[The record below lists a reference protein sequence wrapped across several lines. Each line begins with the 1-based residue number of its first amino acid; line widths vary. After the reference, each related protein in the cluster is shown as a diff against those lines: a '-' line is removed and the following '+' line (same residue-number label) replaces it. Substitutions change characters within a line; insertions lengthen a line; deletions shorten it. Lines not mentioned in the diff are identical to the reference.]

1 MIQVIALLN
10 PFSAEKTQ
18 FETEKK
24 SIKEILEKNDPY
36 KAVNTGWRVMI
47 DDVIITDFNVVPEDG
62 QTVYV
67 KLVPEGGGTPQ
78 EQGGAMKGGGWAAI
92 ALGVAS
98 IFIPVVGPFLGAA
111 LIGSGVGMVL
121 GGTVLM
127 NLDIPSLND
136 RESPEQSPSIRG
148 SRNQMRQLG
157 VIPFLFGTRRIYA
170 DLAAT
175 SYTWVD
181 RNGNQYLYQLFC
193 AGQKDIEIDTSTIKI
208 ADTLLADYSGGSID
222 SILAGADPIIRM
234 QIASGAG
241 TPPLVTK
248 CVHEEQRNSQLKNKT
263 EEGLDGSVIW
273 TTPDKTEGINVDI
286 FFYNGLGKYNDD
298 GDVVSASVRVGAWYK
313 KATEPDSAYQVLGYF
328 SGSSDTISGAEL
340 KTKRY
345 AIDKTGLEAG
355 QYTVKVSRIS
365 TDSDDNKII
374 DAVYLGS
381 IRAIKNTAPV
391 SPETCK
397 KLTLIGLKI
406 KASEKLSNVIDQ
418 LNFVAT
424 AKMPVYSGSGT
435 GQSAWNTIVK
445 TENPA
450 SCALAAMQ
458 SDFAQQKLTEKEID
472 WPKLESW
479 YTWCEEHKYTCNEYV
494 AESTSISQLLAE
506 IASTS
511 RAEIFRLNGKLTM
524 VQDIERTAAVQL
536 FTPRNS
542 FGYTETI
549 MFADIPDAMAIG
561 FVDKEAGYAENEL
574 SIYNTKSGNKENE
587 PNTSQD
593 VSLWGVTDSEQAR
606 RLGMYKFA
614 VTKNRPIVHKFSC
627 DFEYLLCSKGDWIK
641 YAGDIALAGLKQGR
655 IAEVIYDNGNVTGF
669 VSDEVLS
676 MEAGKSYAVRI
687 RKNNAEIVLYKLK
700 NSPGNNLEVFFEFP
714 LSGSGLNEGDLFAFG
729 LVNTETIDLIITD
742 IQPGENLSADI
753 TAVDYSPAIFDVDK
767 PGFILPDFENKITP
781 VPGAVDSGEIS
792 GWNTWYTYNDQKNM
806 PSRPT
811 GDGTANGWHRI
822 QTAQSMWQSSKT
834 AAKITEGTWSVPIA
848 TAENVAENLKP
859 DSHYGP
865 PTTPV
870 ISEASFSQSGFK
882 AVCITGEGTQNNV
895 ITGFTWE
902 LSKTDSQIWVPYEN
916 KSVQY
921 TYQFNRKTD
930 KYPEAADL
938 ASWRLRVKCL
948 NAYGLESDYSDAVQI
963 STANYGTWK
972 IPDPVTS
979 LEFFQ
984 DRLIASVSPLPDSVY
999 GIPKRE
1005 LYEGDR
1011 LIATDNLS
1019 YYFDRQIDGYP
1030 EQSQLESKVFTLKT
1044 TTEADSRTDI
1054 ITTKKFTNY
1063 KTWIIPAFNVEAIA
1077 RESFVEIT
1085 WQTPIDI
1092 AGKILF
1098 DVELN
1103 SKKLRSSVSGNSA
1116 FYYFDRKTDGYPEA
1130 AELDLWNATVTAK
1143 NEAGSKAITVP
1154 VNTATYGT
1162 WKITPPIVKAKAAQ
1176 EGISIDV
1183 TPQGQFYGTPF
1194 YEFFVDGKSLGEK
1207 SPALTAFYAFAAG
1220 EYLSASQVQGLS
1232 ITVTVTTEADSVTT
1246 VPVFADITGYKGY
1259 TPAIPDLIATSQGR
1273 SITLRWNE
1281 QDIYGYI
1288 GSVIQ
1293 VAKAYKEVDGKY
1305 IPITD
1310 PDELVWNEPALGL
1323 NPYESL
1329 DNYKTGESGGS
1340 LSVQGTTVTFTV
1352 PLYGQD
1358 QDGAISTLYAYRC
1371 AGKSVAEQSDWTEP
1385 FFVECRPVSAYDIVK
1400 AWTLGDNGE
1409 KIKIDG
1415 ALGVYQIFVEELSA
1429 ISANLGLITDGGT
1442 VGSQYNYWAVSDLV
1456 TKDGIKL
1463 HKGAFR
1469 VGGEKKYIE
1478 VRPILKDGVPTG
1490 DYDIEFVVGNFSVS
1504 ATGTK
1509 LQGDSFEVYDSSG
1522 DLMFLIN
1529 DDGSQIRVTEG
1540 EFFST
1545 EPFAS
1550 TIPDMYRFQTGD
1562 ANLNGVHYFSTLK
1575 INQTASYVLYKIRD
1589 DSTVEELL
1597 QISDSSGNSFKA
1609 PVNSLS
1615 TYGGYLLAASDM
1627 GADSDSFDVIKI
1639 NPETKTTQTL
1649 KYPVPAGFTKTDYT
1663 IFLAEN
1669 ILVGIQTYT
1678 YGTDQSGTRFCWQN
1692 NAGLSGVA
1700 ELPIKLDSP
1709 IGLNIPYL
1717 ISNNYIYYVVYTPLA
1732 VAIYRINMTD
1742 GSVQVM
1748 GFLGSFNTDAP
1759 ILFKNIQGKLY
1770 IAGTVTLFK
1779 DESTALPPVSAIIE
1793 LDPEDI
1799 TWGANL
1805 NDPPLY
1811 GSPHVYTADD
1821 NIYFMAVDYT
1831 DLDIFMAFYQSSV
1844 SQKLTDYQAEILLA
1858 KLVPGIP
1865 EQKYNYVLA
1874 GTISTKRITSTTEFY
1889 AGMEGGISADKIDN
1903 NNLLRLMYMTM
1914 PTGESAY
1921 YTGEMLSFYQ
1931 EDFVKDLT
1939 QEIHKSGMGF
1949 TGVYTSKQTGIR
1961 RYYLD
1966 DGRYIDFNPD
1976 GTLVANKGEPGATGP
1991 QGPKGDKGDT
2001 GPTGPQ
2007 GPKGDKGD
2015 TGPQGPKG
2023 EQGEMGPQGPKGDP
2037 GDSSIVSGIFRVKAK
2052 GTADSGSFFV
2062 VNPESTTDSTTGTPA
2077 KSTKFSGQIV
2087 GYKNIPIAPQYY
2099 ELNLKS
2105 LSKDKW
2111 YPVFFS
2117 SRDMELALELHS
2129 PIVGDSSD
2137 YNQNTISI
2145 RWIEQGWSDT
2155 PRRLTVYNYGLYD
2168 NTEITIMML
2177 VAGVHSGG
2185 KAIYLRGGMLY
2196 RMRSNEVPNLKT
2208 SDYIYSDEVYPV
2220 VSDYTTGA
2228 NTRIVWRA
2236 DEMMA
2241 SNAWNQLQNLK
2252 VTGTLTVTRNA
2263 NIKGDIRITGNH
2275 PKGTLPVGTVY
2286 VQYPEQSE
2294 PASIFGG
2301 TWSNISSQYAGRFFR
2316 AEGGNAVAFGS
2327 GQAEGLPFPYHD
2339 HSITFSGRYGMNGT
2353 SITSP
2358 YWGSGDRVRGS
2369 GTLTTPGW
2377 GDFGNGAT
2385 NIYGKSTHVTPENMT
2400 IRIWKRIN

>member
-24 SIKEILEKNDPY
+24 SIKEILEKIDPY
-36 KAVNTGWRVMI
+36 KAVNTGWRVMV
-47 DDVIITDFNVVPEDG
+47 DDVIITDFDLIPEDG
-62 QTVYV
+62 QTVYI

-78 EQGGAMKGGGWAAI
+78 QQGGAMKGGGWAAI

-157 VIPFLFGTRRIYA
+157 VIPYLFGTRRIYA

-181 RNGNQYLYQLFC
+181 RNGDQYLYQLFC

-222 SILAGADPIIRM
+222 NILAGADPIIRM

-298 GDVVSASVRVGAWYK
+298 GDVVSTSVRVGAWFK
-313 KATEPDSAYQVLGYF
+313 KATEPDSAYRVLGYF
-328 SGSSDTISGAEL
+328 SGYSDTISGSEL

-345 AIDKTGLEAG
+345 VIDKTGLEAG

-365 TDSDDNKII
+365 DDTEDNNTV

-424 AKMPVYSGSGT
+424 AKMPVYSGNGT
-435 GQSAWNTIVK
+435 GQSAWAAVAK

-479 YTWCEEHKYTCNEYV
+479 YTWCEEHNYTCNEYV

-593 VSLWGVTDSEQAR
+593 VSLWGVTGSEQAR

-655 IAEVIYDNGNVTGF
+655 IAEIIYDNGNVTGF
-669 VSDEVLS
+669 VADEVLP

-700 NSPGNNLEVFFEFP
+700 TAPGNNLEVFFDFP

-729 LVNTETIDLIITD
+729 VVNTETIDLIITD

-753 TAVDYSPAIFDVDK
+753 TAVEYSPAIFDVDK
-767 PGFILPDFENKITP
+767 PDFVLPDFENKITP

-806 PSRPT
+806 PDRPT
-811 GDGTANGWHRI
+811 GEGTANGWHRI

-834 AAKITEGTWSVPIA
+834 AAKITDGTWSVPIA

-870 ISEASFSQSGFK
+870 ISEASFTQSGFK

-895 ITGFTWE
+895 ITGFAWE
-902 LSKTDSQIWVPYEN
+902 LSKNNGENWTVYKN
-916 KSVQY
+916 KSF
-921 TYQFNRKTD
+921 QFIYEFVRTTD
-930 KYPEAADL
+930 GYPEADAL
-938 ASWRLRVKCL
+938 SAWKIRVKCI
-948 NAYGLESDYSDAVQI
+948 NAYGLESEYSDAVQI
-963 STANYGTWK
+963 STVNYGTWK

-984 DRLIASVSPLPDSVY
+984 DRLLATVSPLPDSVY
-999 GIPKRE
+999 GVPKRE

-1019 YYFDRQIDGYP
+1019 YYFDRTIDGYP
-1030 EQSQLESKVFTLKT
+1030 EQSELEAKVFTLKT

-1063 KTWIIPAFNVEAIA
+1063 KTWIIPAFNLESIA

-1085 WQTPIDI
+1085 WQTPVDI
-1092 AGKILF
+1092 AGEILF

-1103 SKKLRSSVSGNSA
+1103 GKKLRSSVSGNSA

-1154 VNTATYGT
+1154 VNSDTYGT
-1162 WKITPPIVKAKAAQ
+1162 WKITLPIVTAKATQ
-1176 EGISIDV
+1176 DGISIDV

-1207 SPALTAFYAFAAG
+1207 SPALTAFYAFGAG
-1220 EYLSASQVQGLS
+1220 EYLSADQVQALS
-1232 ITVTVTTEADSVTT
+1232 ITVIVTTEADSVTT
-1246 VPVFADITGYKGY
+1246 VPVFADVTGYKGY
-1259 TPAIPDLIATSQGR
+1259 TPAVPELIATSQGR

-1293 VAKAYKEVDGKY
+1293 VAKAYKKVDGEY
-1305 IPITD
+1305 TPITD
-1310 PDELVWNEPALGL
+1310 PNELVWYEPALGL

-1329 DNYKTGESGGS
+1329 DNYKTGEPGGS
-1340 LSVQGTTVTFTV
+1340 LTVQGTTVTFTV

-1371 AGKSVAEQSDWTEP
+1371 AGKSVAEQSAWTAP
-1385 FFVECRPVSAYDIVK
+1385 FFVECRPISAYDIVK
-1400 AWTLGDNGE
+1400 AWNLGDNGE

-1463 HKGAFR
+1463 YKGAFR

-1545 EPFAS
+1545 QPFAS
-1550 TIPDMYRFQTGD
+1550 TIPDMYIFQAGD
-1562 ANLNGVHYFSTLK
+1562 AKLNGVHYFSTLK
-1575 INQTASYVLYKIRD
+1575 VDQTFSYVLYKIRD

-1597 QISDSSGNSFKA
+1597 QISGSTGDDPKLQINA
-1609 PVNSLS
+1609 LS
-1615 TYGGYLLAASDM
+1615 TYGGYLLAVFDG

-1639 NPETKTTQTL
+1639 NPETKETETL
-1649 KYPVPAGFTKTDYT
+1649 KYPVPNGFIKPGKEDYRVNYS
-1663 IFLAEN
+1663 IFLYLNTIIAIKNDNSTPEQPIN
-1669 ILVGIQTYT
+1669 SI
-1678 YGTDQSGTRFCWQN
+1678 CWQN
-1692 NAGLSGVA
+1692 NAGTSGVFQI
-1700 ELPIKLDSP
+1700 PFDIPNIKTVFF
-1709 IGLNIPYL
+1709 PYL
-1717 ISNNYIYYVVYTPLA
+1717 VSDNYIYYAVINTLA

-1742 GSVQVM
+1742 GSVQGM
-1748 GFLGSFNTDAP
+1748 GFLGSFNTDAS

-1779 DESTALPPVSAIIE
+1779 DESTPLPPVSAIIE

-1811 GSPHVYTADD
+1811 GSPQVYTADD
-1821 NIYFMAVDYT
+1821 NIYFMAIDYT
-1831 DLDIFMAFYQSSV
+1831 DLDIFMAFYPV
-1844 SQKLTDYQAEILLA
+1844 SQDPTDFQAEILLA

-1889 AGMEGGISADKIDN
+1889 AVMSGGISADKIGN
-1903 NNLLRLMYMTM
+1903 NNLIRLMYMNM
-1914 PTGESAY
+1914 PTESSS

-1931 EDFVKDLT
+1931 ENFVKDLT

-1976 GTLVANKGEPGATGP
+1976 GTLVANKGDPGATGP

-2015 TGPQGPKG
+2015 TGPKG
-2023 EQGEMGPQGPKGDP
+2023 ATGATGPQGPKGDT
-2037 GDSSIVSGIFRVKAK
+2037 GDTGPQGPQGIQGPK
-2052 GTADSGSFFV
+2052 GA
-2062 VNPESTTDSTTGTPA
+2062 
-2077 KSTKFSGQIV
+2077 
-2087 GYKNIPIAPQYY
+2087 
-2099 ELNLKS
+2099 
-2105 LSKDKW
+2105 
-2111 YPVFFS
+2111 
-2117 SRDMELALELHS
+2117 
-2129 PIVGDSSD
+2129 
-2137 YNQNTISI
+2137 
-2145 RWIEQGWSDT
+2145 
-2155 PRRLTVYNYGLYD
+2155 
-2168 NTEITIMML
+2168 
-2177 VAGVHSGG
+2177 
-2185 KAIYLRGGMLY
+2185 
-2196 RMRSNEVPNLKT
+2196 
-2208 SDYIYSDEVYPV
+2208 
-2220 VSDYTTGA
+2220 TGA
-2228 NTRIVWRA
+2228 
-2236 DEMMA
+2236 
-2241 SNAWNQLQNLK
+2241 
-2252 VTGTLTVTRNA
+2252 TGPQGPQGPAGITVM
-2263 NIKGDIRITGNH
+2263 
-2275 PKGTLPVGTVY
+2275 PVGSVY
-2286 VQYPEQSE
+2286 IQFKGQPNPS
-2294 PASIFGG
+2294 SLWGG
-2301 TWSNISSQYAGRFFR
+2301 TWSNISSSFAGRFFR

-2327 GQAEGLPFPYHD
+2327 DQAEGLPNIFGWFYAYCD
-2339 HSITFSGRYGMNGT
+2339 NSVGSRSDNVLFTYQDAVKGYTTGTNG
-2353 SITSP
+2353 SYQRRLNFNANKVNS
-2358 YWGSGDRVRGS
+2358 
-2369 GTLTTPGW
+2369 
-2377 GDFGNGAT
+2377 
-2385 NIYGKSTHVTPENMT
+2385 IYGSSTHVTPINST
-2400 IRIWKRIN
+2400 VRIWKRTS

>member
-18 FETEKK
+18 FETDKK
-24 SIKEILEKNDPY
+24 SIKEILEKIDPY
-36 KAVNTGWRVMI
+36 KAVNTGWRVMV
-47 DDVIITDFNVVPEDG
+47 DDVIITDFDSTPEDG
-62 QTVYV
+62 QTVYI

-78 EQGGAMKGGGWAAI
+78 QQGGAMNFAGYAMALVGGILTLTGVGAG
-92 ALGVAS
+92 LG
-98 IFIPVVGPFLGAA
+98 LA
-111 LIGSGVGMVL
+111 LIGTGIGMVA

-127 NLDIPSLND
+127 NVNIPSLND

-181 RNGNQYLYQLFC
+181 RNGDQYLYQLFC

-222 SILAGADPIIRM
+222 NILAGADPIIRM

-328 SGSSDTISGAEL
+328 SGYSDTISGSEL

-365 TDSDDNKII
+365 DDTEDNNTV

-424 AKMPVYSGSGT
+424 AKMPVYSGNGT
-435 GQSAWNTIVK
+435 GQSAWAAVAK

-479 YTWCEEHKYTCNEYV
+479 YTWCEEHNYTCNEYV
-494 AESTSISQLLAE
+494 AEPTSISQLLAE

-542 FGYTETI
+542 FGYTETV

-669 VSDEVLS
+669 VSDEILP

-700 NSPGNNLEVFFEFP
+700 TSPGNNLEVFFEFS
-714 LSGSGLNEGDLFAFG
+714 LSESGLNEGDLFAFG
-729 LVNTETIDLIITD
+729 VVNTETIDLIITD

-753 TAVDYSPAIFDVDK
+753 TAVEYSPAIFDVDK

-806 PSRPT
+806 PDRPT

-822 QTAQSMWQSSKT
+822 QTAQSMWLSSKT

-902 LSKTDSQIWVPYEN
+902 LSKNNGENWTVYKN
-916 KSVQY
+916 KSF
-921 TYQFNRKTD
+921 QFIYDFVRTTD
-930 KYPEAADL
+930 GYPEAEAL
-938 ASWRLRVKCL
+938 AFWIIRVKCI
-948 NAYGLESDYSDAVQI
+948 NAYGLESEYSDAVQI
-963 STANYGTWK
+963 STVNYGTWK
-972 IPDPVTS
+972 IPDPVIS

-984 DRLIASVSPLPDSVY
+984 DRLLATVSPLPDSVY
-999 GIPKRE
+999 GVPKRK

-1019 YYFDRQIDGYP
+1019 YYFDRTIDGYP
-1030 EQSQLESKVFTLKT
+1030 EQSELEAKVFTLKT
-1044 TTEADSRTDI
+1044 TTEADSRTDVI
-1054 ITTKKFTNY
+1054 ITKKFTNY
-1063 KTWIIPAFNVEAIA
+1063 KTWIIPAFNVEARA
-1077 RESFVEIT
+1077 RESFIEIT

-1092 AGKILF
+1092 AGEILF

-1103 SKKLRSSVSGNSA
+1103 AKKLRSSVSGNSA

-1143 NEAGSKAITVP
+1143 NEAGSKSITVP
-1154 VNTATYGT
+1154 VNTDTYGT
-1162 WKITPPIVKAKAAQ
+1162 WEITPPIVKAKATQ
-1176 EGISIDV
+1176 DGISIDV

-1194 YEFFVDGKSLGEK
+1194 YEFLVDGKTLGEK
-1207 SPALTAFYAFAAG
+1207 SPSLTAFYTFGA
-1220 EYLSASQVQGLS
+1220 EYLSASQVQALS

-1246 VPVFADITGYKGY
+1246 VPVFADVTGYKGY
-1259 TPAIPDLIATSQGR
+1259 TPAIPELIATSQGR

-1293 VAKAYKEVDGKY
+1293 VAKAYKKVDGEY
-1305 IPITD
+1305 TPITD
-1310 PDELVWNEPALGL
+1310 PDELVWYEPALGL

-1329 DNYKTGESGGS
+1329 DNYKTGEPGGHLTVKGS
-1340 LSVQGTTVTFTV
+1340 TVTFTV

-1371 AGKSVAEQSDWTEP
+1371 AGKSVAEQSAWTEP
-1385 FFVECRPVSAYDIVK
+1385 FFVESRPISAYDIVK

-1463 HKGAFR
+1463 YKGAFR

-1545 EPFAS
+1545 QPFAS
-1550 TIPDMYRFQTGD
+1550 TIPDMYIYQSGD
-1562 ANLNGVHYFSTLK
+1562 AFLKGVHYFSTIK
-1575 INQTASYVLYKIRD
+1575 IGQTLSYVLYKIRD

-1597 QISDSSGNSFKA
+1597 QISESSGDGIQIA
-1609 PVNSLS
+1609 VNSLS
-1615 TYGGYLLAASDM
+1615 TYGGHLLAVFDV
-1627 GADSDSFDVIKI
+1627 GADADTFDVIKI
-1639 NPETKTTQTL
+1639 NPETKETEIL
-1649 KYPVPAGFTKTDYT
+1649 KYPVPAGFQKTESGC
-1663 IFLAEN
+1663 FLYEN
-1669 ILVGIQTYT
+1669 ILIAYQEYT
-1678 YGTDQSGTRFCWQN
+1678 YNTDQKGVRICWQN
-1692 NAGLSGVA
+1692 NNGLSGMA
-1700 ELPIKLDSP
+1700 E
-1709 IGLNIPYL
+1709 IPEEMNSGKAL
-1717 ISNNYIYYVVYTPLA
+1717 SIPFFVDDDFIYFFKFGVFAVVVY
-1732 VAIYRINMTD
+1732 RIKMSD
-1742 GSVQVM
+1742 SSIEVM
-1748 GFLGSFNTDAP
+1748 GFYGVFNTDYN
-1759 ILFKNIQGKLY
+1759 LLVKKIQGKLY

-1779 DESTALPPVSAIIE
+1779 DESTPLPPVSAIIE
-1793 LDPEDI
+1793 LDPTDI
-1799 TWGANL
+1799 TWGTI
-1805 NDPPLY
+1805 NDPQLY
-1811 GSPHVYTADD
+1811 GSPHVYTASD
-1821 NIYFMAVDYT
+1821 NINFMAIDYT
-1831 DLDIFMAFYQSSV
+1831 DLDVFMAFYQSSV
-1844 SQKLTDYQAEILLA
+1844 SQEPTDYQAEILLA

-1865 EQKYNYVLA
+1865 EQKYNFVLA

-1889 AGMEGGISADKIDN
+1889 AGMGGCFSADKIDN

-1931 EDFVKDLT
+1931 EDLVKDLT

-2001 GPTGPQ
+2001 GATGPQ

-2023 EQGEMGPQGPKGDP
+2023 DKGDTGATGPQGP
-2037 GDSSIVSGIFRVKAK
+2037 
-2052 GTADSGSFFV
+2052 
-2062 VNPESTTDSTTGTPA
+2062 
-2077 KSTKFSGQIV
+2077 
-2087 GYKNIPIAPQYY
+2087 
-2099 ELNLKS
+2099 
-2105 LSKDKW
+2105 
-2111 YPVFFS
+2111 
-2117 SRDMELALELHS
+2117 
-2129 PIVGDSSD
+2129 
-2137 YNQNTISI
+2137 
-2145 RWIEQGWSDT
+2145 QGAT
-2155 PRRLTVYNYGLYD
+2155 
-2168 NTEITIMML
+2168 
-2177 VAGVHSGG
+2177 
-2185 KAIYLRGGMLY
+2185 
-2196 RMRSNEVPNLKT
+2196 
-2208 SDYIYSDEVYPV
+2208 
-2220 VSDYTTGA
+2220 
-2228 NTRIVWRA
+2228 
-2236 DEMMA
+2236 
-2241 SNAWNQLQNLK
+2241 
-2252 VTGTLTVTRNA
+2252 
-2263 NIKGDIRITGNH
+2263 
-2275 PKGTLPVGTVY
+2275 TLPVGSIY
-2286 VQYPEQSE
+2286 IQLKGQSA
-2294 PASIFGG
+2294 PSDLFGG
-2301 TWSNISSQYAGRFFR
+2301 TWENISSSYAGRFFR
-2316 AEGGNAVAFGS
+2316 AEGGNAAAFGS
-2327 GQAEGLPFPYHD
+2327 DQGQSVYPHTHTISHTHTRGTME
-2339 HSITFSGRYGMNGT
+2339 ITGWFKAYCDNGIGSNQDNTVFASSGANKGYT
-2353 SITSP
+2353 
-2358 YWGSGDRVRGS
+2358 S
-2369 GTLTTPGW
+2369 GTAGTYQRTLTLNASKGW
-2377 GDFGNGAT
+2377 TGSTSSPSTTTSGS
-2385 NIYGKSTHVTPENMT
+2385 YGTTETRPINST
-2400 IRIWKRIN
+2400 IRIWKRTA

>member
-10 PFSAEKTQ
+10 PFSAAKTQ
-18 FETEKK
+18 FETDKK

-36 KAVNTGWRVMI
+36 KAVNTGWRVMV
-47 DDVIITDFNVVPEDG
+47 DDVIITDFDSTPEDG
-62 QTVYV
+62 QTVYI

-78 EQGGAMKGGGWAAI
+78 QQGGAMKGGGWAAI

-157 VIPFLFGTRRIYA
+157 VIPYLFGTRRIYA

-181 RNGNQYLYQLFC
+181 RNGDQYLYQLFC

-222 SILAGADPIIRM
+222 NILAGADPIIRM

-328 SGSSDTISGAEL
+328 SGYSDTISGSEL

-365 TDSDDNKII
+365 DDTEDNNTV

-424 AKMPVYSGSGT
+424 AKMPVYSRRGT
-435 GQSAWNTIVK
+435 GQNAWNTIAK

-479 YTWCEEHKYTCNEYV
+479 YTWCEEHNYTCNEYV

-574 SIYNTKSGNKENE
+574 SIYNTKSGNKEKE

-669 VSDEVLS
+669 VSDEVLP

-700 NSPGNNLEVFFEFP
+700 TAHGNNLEVFFEFP

-753 TAVDYSPAIFDVDK
+753 TAVEYSPAIFDVDK
-767 PGFILPDFENKITP
+767 PDFVLPDFENKITP
-781 VPGAVDSGEIS
+781 VPGAVDSGGIS

-806 PSRPT
+806 PDRPT

-902 LSKTDSQIWVPYEN
+902 LSKNNGDTWTGYKN
-916 KSVQY
+916 KSF
-921 TYQFNRKTD
+921 QFIYDFVRTTD
-930 KYPEAADL
+930 GYPEADAL
-938 ASWRLRVKCL
+938 SAWKIRVKCI
-948 NAYGLESDYSDAVQI
+948 NAYGLESEYSDAVQI
-963 STANYGTWK
+963 STVNYGTWK
-972 IPDPVTS
+972 IPDPVIS

-984 DRLIASVSPLPDSVY
+984 DRLLATVSPLPDSVY
-999 GIPKRE
+999 GVPKRE

-1019 YYFDRQIDGYP
+1019 YYFDRSIDGYP
-1030 EQSQLESKVFTLKT
+1030 EQTELEAKVFILKT
-1044 TTEADSRTDI
+1044 TTEADSRSDVI
-1054 ITTKKFTNY
+1054 ITKKFTNY
-1063 KTWIIPAFNVEAIA
+1063 KTWIIPAFNVEARA
-1077 RESFVEIT
+1077 RESFIEIT

-1092 AGKILF
+1092 AGEILF
-1098 DVELN
+1098 DVDLN
-1103 SKKLRSSVSGNSA
+1103 AKKLRSSVSGNSA

-1130 AELDLWNATVTAK
+1130 AELDLWNATLTAK
-1143 NEAGSKAITVP
+1143 NEAGSKSITVP
-1154 VNTATYGT
+1154 VNTDTYGT
-1162 WKITPPIVKAKAAQ
+1162 WELTPPIVKAKATQ
-1176 EGISIDV
+1176 DGISIDV

-1194 YEFFVDGKSLGEK
+1194 YEFLVDGKTLGEK
-1207 SPALTAFYAFAAG
+1207 SPSLTAFYTFGA
-1220 EYLSASQVQGLS
+1220 EYLSVSQVQALS

-1246 VPVFADITGYKGY
+1246 VPVFADVTGYKGY
-1259 TPAIPDLIATSQGR
+1259 TPAIPELIATSQGR

-1293 VAKAYKEVDGKY
+1293 VAKAYKKVDGKY
-1305 IPITD
+1305 TPITD
-1310 PDELVWNEPALGL
+1310 PDELVWYEPALGL
-1323 NPYESL
+1323 NPYESI
-1329 DNYKTGESGGS
+1329 DNYKTGEPGGS
-1340 LSVQGTTVTFTV
+1340 LTVQGTTVTFTV

-1371 AGKSVAEQSDWTEP
+1371 AGKSVAEQSAWTEP
-1385 FFVECRPVSAYDIVK
+1385 FFVESRPISAYDIVK
-1400 AWTLGDNGE
+1400 AWNLGDNGE

-1415 ALGVYQIFVEELSA
+1415 ALGVGQIFVEELSA

-1463 HKGAFR
+1463 YKGAFR

-1545 EPFAS
+1545 QPFAS
-1550 TIPDMYRFQTGD
+1550 TIPDIYIYQLGD
-1562 ANLNGVHYFSTLK
+1562 AFLKGVHYFSTLK
-1575 INQTASYVLYKIRD
+1575 LTDSSQINVLYRIQP
-1589 DSTVEELL
+1589 DSTVQEVL
-1597 QISDSSGNSFKA
+1597 QITQNIPDLWYFNKISVYADYILTLFDLGSDSN
-1609 PVNSLS
+1609 V
-1615 TYGGYLLAASDM
+1615 
-1627 GADSDSFDVIKI
+1627 FDIIKI
-1639 NPETKTTQTL
+1639 KPETKETEIL
-1649 KYPVPAGFTKTDYT
+1649 KYPVPAGFQKTEFGS
-1663 IFLAEN
+1663 FLYKN
-1669 ILVGIQTYT
+1669 ILIAFQSYL
-1678 YGTDQSGTRFCWQN
+1678 YETDQNVIRICWQN
-1692 NAGLSGVA
+1692 NAGLSGIA
-1700 ELPIKLDSP
+1700 E
-1709 IGLNIPYL
+1709 IPFIETRKS
-1717 ISNNYIYYVVYTPLA
+1717 ISNPFVVIEDYIYIASYTPLA

-1742 GSVQVM
+1742 GSVQGM

-1779 DESTALPPVSAIIE
+1779 DESTPLPPVSAIIE
-1793 LDPEDI
+1793 LDPTDI
-1799 TWGANL
+1799 TWGAIF
-1805 NDPPLY
+1805 NDLPIY
-1811 GSPHVYTADD
+1811 VSPHVYTASD
-1821 NIYFMAVDYT
+1821 NINFMAIDYT
-1831 DLDIFMAFYQSSV
+1831 DLDVFMAFYESPVGQEI
-1844 SQKLTDYQAEILLA
+1844 TDYRAEILLA

-1889 AGMEGGISADKIDN
+1889 ADMGGFFSADKIDN

-1914 PTGESAY
+1914 PTESAY

-2023 EQGEMGPQGPKGDP
+2023 EKGDTGATGPQGPA
-2037 GDSSIVSGIFRVKAK
+2037 GI
-2052 GTADSGSFFV
+2052 
-2062 VNPESTTDSTTGTPA
+2062 
-2077 KSTKFSGQIV
+2077 
-2087 GYKNIPIAPQYY
+2087 
-2099 ELNLKS
+2099 
-2105 LSKDKW
+2105 
-2111 YPVFFS
+2111 
-2117 SRDMELALELHS
+2117 
-2129 PIVGDSSD
+2129 
-2137 YNQNTISI
+2137 
-2145 RWIEQGWSDT
+2145 
-2155 PRRLTVYNYGLYD
+2155 TV
-2168 NTEITIMML
+2168 M
-2177 VAGVHSGG
+2177 
-2185 KAIYLRGGMLY
+2185 
-2196 RMRSNEVPNLKT
+2196 
-2208 SDYIYSDEVYPV
+2208 
-2220 VSDYTTGA
+2220 
-2228 NTRIVWRA
+2228 
-2236 DEMMA
+2236 
-2241 SNAWNQLQNLK
+2241 
-2252 VTGTLTVTRNA
+2252 
-2263 NIKGDIRITGNH
+2263 
-2275 PKGTLPVGTVY
+2275 PVGSVY
-2286 VQYPEQSE
+2286 VRFKGQ
-2294 PASIFGG
+2294 PAPNTLWGG
-2301 TWSNISSQYAGRFFR
+2301 TWQNISSQYAGEFFR
-2316 AEGGNAVAFGS
+2316 AEGGDAALFGQS
-2327 GQAEGLPFPYHD
+2327 QAESLPNITGKVEGL
-2339 HSITFSGRYGMNGT
+2339 FSGYPGEGAFQRTQDTVNRDTINNNPAYY
-2353 SITSP
+2353 ITTITKFSASRSNP
-2358 YWGSGDRVRGS
+2358 IYDGS
-2369 GTLTTPGW
+2369 
-2377 GDFGNGAT
+2377 
-2385 NIYGKSTHVTPENMT
+2385 HVTPKNST
-2400 IRIWKRIN
+2400 VQIWKRIS

>member
-18 FETEKK
+18 FETDKK
-24 SIKEILEKNDPY
+24 SIKEIIEKIDPY
-36 KAVNTGWRVMI
+36 KAVNTGWRVLI
-47 DDVIITDFNVVPEDG
+47 DDVIITDFDLIPEDG
-62 QTVYV
+62 QTVYI
-67 KLVPEGGGTPQ
+67 KLVPEGGGTPK
-78 EQGGAMKGGGWAAI
+78 EQGGAMKFVGYAMALVGGFLTLTGVGSG
-92 ALGVAS
+92 LG
-98 IFIPVVGPFLGAA
+98 LA
-111 LIGSGVGMVL
+111 LIGTGIGMVA
-121 GGTVLM
+121 GGTILM
-127 NLDIPSLND
+127 NVNIPSLND

-157 VIPFLFGTRRIYA
+157 VIPYLFGTRRIYA

-193 AGQKDIEIDTSTIKI
+193 AGQKDIEIDKNTIKI

-222 SILAGADPIIRM
+222 SILAGTDPLIHM

-263 EEGLDGSVIW
+263 EEGVDGSVIW

-298 GDVVSASVRVGAWYK
+298 GDVVSTSVRVGAWYK

-328 SGSSDTISGAEL
+328 SGSSDTISGSEL

-365 TDSDDNKII
+365 TDSDDNKIV

-435 GQSAWNTIVK
+435 GQSAWTAVAK

-472 WPKLESW
+472 WQKIESW
-479 YTWCEEHKYTCNEYV
+479 YTWCDEHNYTCNEYV
-494 AESTSISQLLAE
+494 AESISISQLLMA

-511 RAEIFRLNGKLTM
+511 RAEVFRLNGKLTM

-641 YAGDIALAGLKQGR
+641 YAGDIALAGIKQGR

-669 VSDEVLS
+669 VSDEVLP

-700 NSPGNNLEVFFEFP
+700 TVPGNNLEVSFEFP

-753 TAVDYSPAIFDVDK
+753 TAVEYSPAIFDVDK
-767 PGFILPDFENKITP
+767 PDFVLPDFENKITP

-806 PSRPT
+806 PARPT

-822 QTAQSMWQSSKT
+822 QTSQSMWQSSKT

-865 PTTPV
+865 PQKPV
-870 ISEASFSQSGFK
+870 IISAIFNQNGFSALCEIGQ
-882 AVCITGEGTQNNV
+882 GTQNNI

-948 NAYGLESDYSDAVQI
+948 NAYGLESDYSDIVQV
-963 STANYGTWK
+963 STAQYKTWK
-972 IPDPVTS
+972 IPDPETS

-984 DRLIASVSPLPDSVY
+984 DRLLATVSPLPDSVY
-999 GIPKRE
+999 GVPKRE
-1005 LYEGDR
+1005 LFEGDR

-1019 YYFDRQIDGYP
+1019 YYFDRTIDGYP
-1030 EQSQLESKVFTLKT
+1030 EQSELEAKVFTLKT

-1054 ITTKKFTNY
+1054 ITTHKFTNY
-1063 KTWIIPAFNVEAIA
+1063 KTWIIPAFNVESIA
-1077 RESFVEIT
+1077 RESFIEIT
-1085 WQTPIDI
+1085 WQTPVDI
-1092 AGKILF
+1092 AGEILF

-1103 SKKLRSSVSGNSA
+1103 AKKLRSSVSGNSA

-1143 NEAGSKAITVP
+1143 NEAGSKSITVP
-1154 VNTATYGT
+1154 VNTDTYGT
-1162 WKITPPIVKAKAAQ
+1162 WEITPPIVKAKAAQ
-1176 EGISIDV
+1176 DGISIDV

-1194 YEFFVDGKSLGEK
+1194 YDFFVDGKSLGEK
-1207 SPALTAFYAFAAG
+1207 SPALTAFYAFGAG
-1220 EYLSASQVQGLS
+1220 EYLSASQVQALS
-1232 ITVTVTTEADSVTT
+1232 ITVTVTTEADNVTT
-1246 VPVFADITGYKGY
+1246 IPVFADVTDYKGY
-1259 TPAIPDLIATSQGR
+1259 TPAIPELIATSQGR

-1293 VAKAYKEVDGKY
+1293 VAKAYKMVDGKY
-1305 IPITD
+1305 TPITD
-1310 PDELVWNEPALGL
+1310 PDELVWYEPALGL
-1323 NPYESL
+1323 NHYESL
-1329 DNYKTGESGGS
+1329 DNYKTGEPGGS
-1340 LSVQGTTVTFTV
+1340 LTVKGSTVTFTV

-1358 QDGAISTLYAYRC
+1358 QDGAISTLYTYRC

-1385 FFVECRPVSAYDIVK
+1385 FFVECRPISAYDIVK

-1429 ISANLGLITDGGT
+1429 ISASLGLITDGGT

-1463 HKGAFR
+1463 YKGAFR

-1478 VRPILKDGVPTG
+1478 VRPILQDGVPTG

-1550 TIPDMYRFQTGD
+1550 TIPDMYIFQTGD

-1575 INQTASYVLYKIRD
+1575 IDQTSSCVLYKIRD

-1597 QISDSSGNSFKA
+1597 RISGSTGDDPVSQINL
-1609 PVNSLS
+1609 LS
-1615 TYGGYLLAASDM
+1615 TYGGYLLAVFDG
-1627 GADSDSFDVIKI
+1627 GADTDTFDVIKI

-1649 KYPVPAGFTKTDYT
+1649 KYPVPVGFTKTDYI
-1663 IFLAEN
+1663 IFLAKN
-1669 ILVGIQTYT
+1669 ILVGIQSYT
-1678 YGTDQSGTRFCWQN
+1678 YDTDQYGTRFCWQN

-1709 IGLNIPYL
+1709 RGINIPYL
-1717 ISNNYIYYVVYTPLA
+1717 VSDNYIYYVVYTPLA

-1742 GSVQVM
+1742 GSVQGM
-1748 GFLGSFNTDAP
+1748 GFLGSFNTGAP

-1779 DESTALPPVSAIIE
+1779 DESTSLPPVSAIIE

-1811 GSPHVYTADD
+1811 GSPHVYTASD
-1821 NIYFMAVDYT
+1821 NINFMAIDYT
-1831 DLDIFMAFYQSSV
+1831 DLDVFMAFYHSSV
-1844 SQKLTDYQAEILLA
+1844 IQAPKDYQAEILLA

-1889 AGMEGGISADKIDN
+1889 AGMGGCISADKIGN
-1903 NNLLRLMYMTM
+1903 NNLIRFMYMTM
-1914 PTGESAY
+1914 PTESAY

-2015 TGPQGPKG
+2015 TGPKG
-2023 EQGEMGPQGPKGDP
+2023 ATGATGPQGPKGD
-2037 GDSSIVSGIFRVKAK
+2037 
-2052 GTADSGSFFV
+2052 
-2062 VNPESTTDSTTGTPA
+2062 
-2077 KSTKFSGQIV
+2077 
-2087 GYKNIPIAPQYY
+2087 
-2099 ELNLKS
+2099 
-2105 LSKDKW
+2105 
-2111 YPVFFS
+2111 
-2117 SRDMELALELHS
+2117 
-2129 PIVGDSSD
+2129 
-2137 YNQNTISI
+2137 
-2145 RWIEQGWSDT
+2145 
-2155 PRRLTVYNYGLYD
+2155 
-2168 NTEITIMML
+2168 
-2177 VAGVHSGG
+2177 
-2185 KAIYLRGGMLY
+2185 
-2196 RMRSNEVPNLKT
+2196 
-2208 SDYIYSDEVYPV
+2208 
-2220 VSDYTTGA
+2220 
-2228 NTRIVWRA
+2228 
-2236 DEMMA
+2236 
-2241 SNAWNQLQNLK
+2241 
-2252 VTGTLTVTRNA
+2252 
-2263 NIKGDIRITGNH
+2263 KGDIGPQGPKGATGATGPQG
-2275 PKGTLPVGTVY
+2275 PKGTTGPQGPAGITVMPVGSVY
-2286 VQYPEQSE
+2286 VRFKGQ
-2294 PASIFGG
+2294 PAPNTLWGG
-2301 TWSNISSQYAGRFFR
+2301 TWQNISSQYAGEFFR
-2316 AEGGNAVAFGS
+2316 AEGGDAAPFGQS
-2327 GQAEGLPFPYHD
+2327 QAEGLPNITGQWYLSNSYSGKSFGGTGAGIGSLR
-2339 HSITFSGRYGMNGT
+2339 SIGKENVYDLSVGNTINIDYGLDLDA
-2353 SITSP
+2353 SRS
-2358 YWGSGDRVRGS
+2358 SD
-2369 GTLTTPGW
+2369 
-2377 GDFGNGAT
+2377 
-2385 NIYGKSTHVTPENMT
+2385 IYGKSSHNTPKNST
-2400 IRIWKRIN
+2400 VQIWKRIS

>member
-24 SIKEILEKNDPY
+24 SIKEILEKIDPGR
-36 KAVNTGWRVMI
+36 AVNTGWRVMV
-47 DDVIITDFNVVPEDG
+47 DDVIITDFDLIPEDG
-62 QTVYV
+62 QTVYI

-78 EQGGAMKGGGWAAI
+78 QQGGAMKFAGYAMSLVGGILTLTGVGAG
-92 ALGVAS
+92 LG
-98 IFIPVVGPFLGAA
+98 LA
-111 LIGSGVGMVL
+111 LIGTGIGMVA

-127 NLDIPSLND
+127 NVNIPSLND

-157 VIPFLFGTRRIYA
+157 VIPYLFGTRRIYA

-175 SYTWVD
+175 SFTWVD
-181 RNGNQYLYQLFC
+181 RNGDQYLYQLFC

-222 SILAGADPIIRM
+222 RILAGADPLIRM

-263 EEGLDGSVIW
+263 EEGIDGSVIW

-298 GDVVSASVRVGAWYK
+298 GDVVSTSVRVGAWYK

-328 SGSSDTISGAEL
+328 SGYSDTISGSEL

-365 TDSDDNKII
+365 DDTEDNNTV

-381 IRAIKNTAPV
+381 IRAIKNAAPV

-424 AKMPVYSGSGT
+424 AKMPVYSGNGT
-435 GQSAWNTIVK
+435 GQSAWSTVAK

-479 YTWCEEHKYTCNEYV
+479 YTWCEEHNYTCNEYV

-641 YAGDIALAGLKQGR
+641 YAGDIALAGIKQGR

-669 VSDEVLS
+669 VSDEVLP

-700 NSPGNNLEVFFEFP
+700 TAPGNNLEVFFDFP

-729 LVNTETIDLIITD
+729 VVNTETIDLIITD

-753 TAVDYSPAIFDVDK
+753 TAVEYSPAIFDVDK
-767 PGFILPDFENKITP
+767 PDFVLPDFENKITP

-806 PSRPT
+806 PGRPT

-882 AVCITGEGTQNNV
+882 VVCITGEGTQNNV

-902 LSKTDSQIWVPYEN
+902 LSKNNGDTWTGYKN
-916 KSVQY
+916 KSF
-921 TYQFNRKTD
+921 QFIYDFVRSTD
-930 KYPEAADL
+930 GYPEAEVL
-938 ASWRLRVKCL
+938 AFWKIRVKCI
-948 NAYGLESDYSDAVQI
+948 NAYGLESEYSDTVQI
-963 STANYGTWK
+963 STANYKTWK
-972 IPDPVTS
+972 IPDPVIS

-999 GIPKRE
+999 GVPKRD
-1005 LYEGDR
+1005 LFEGDH

-1019 YYFDRQIDGYP
+1019 YYFDRSIDGYP
-1030 EQSQLESKVFTLKT
+1030 EQSQLEAKVFTLKT
-1044 TTEADSRTDI
+1044 TTEADSRTDVI
-1054 ITTKKFTNY
+1054 ITKKFTNY

-1077 RESFVEIT
+1077 RESFIEIT

-1092 AGKILF
+1092 AGEILF
-1098 DVELN
+1098 DVDLN
-1103 SKKLRSSVSGNSA
+1103 AQKLRSSVSGNSA

-1154 VNTATYGT
+1154 VNTDTYGT

-1176 EGISIDV
+1176 EGISIAV
-1183 TPQGQFYGTPF
+1183 TPQGQFYGTSF
-1194 YEFFVDGKSLGEK
+1194 YEFFVDGKTLGEK

-1220 EYLSASQVQGLS
+1220 EFLSASQVQGLS
-1232 ITVTVTTEADSVTT
+1232 ITVTVTTVADTVTT
-1246 VPVFADITGYKGY
+1246 IPVFADVTDYKGY
-1259 TPAIPDLIATSQGR
+1259 TPAVPELIATSQGR

-1281 QDIYGYI
+1281 QDIFGYI

-1293 VAKAYKEVDGKY
+1293 VAKAYKMVDGKY
-1305 IPITD
+1305 TPITD
-1310 PDELVWNEPALGL
+1310 PDELVWYEPALGL

-1329 DNYKTGESGGS
+1329 DNYKTGEPGGS
-1340 LSVQGTTVTFTV
+1340 LTVQGTTVTFTV

-1385 FFVECRPVSAYDIVK
+1385 FFVESRPISAYDIVK
-1400 AWTLGDNGE
+1400 AWNLGDNGE

-1463 HKGAFR
+1463 YKGAFR

-1545 EPFAS
+1545 QPFAS
-1550 TIPDMYRFQTGD
+1550 TIPDMYIFQTGD
-1562 ANLNGVHYFSTLK
+1562 ANLNGVHYFSTFK
-1575 INQTASYVLYKIRD
+1575 IDQTQFYVLYKIRD

-1597 QISDSSGNSFKA
+1597 QISESSGYGIRTT
-1609 PVNSLS
+1609 VNSLS
-1615 TYGGYLLAASDM
+1615 TYGGHLLAVFDV
-1627 GADSDSFDVIKI
+1627 GADADTFDVIKI
-1639 NPETKTTQTL
+1639 NPETKETEIL
-1649 KYPVPAGFTKTDYT
+1649 KYPVPAGFQKTEFVC
-1663 IFLAEN
+1663 FLHKN
-1669 ILVGIQTYT
+1669 ILVAFQSYT
-1678 YGTDQSGTRFCWQN
+1678 YNTDQKGVRICWQN
-1692 NAGLSGVA
+1692 NNGLSGMA
-1700 ELPIKLDSP
+1700 E
-1709 IGLNIPYL
+1709 IPEEINSGNAFL
-1717 ISNNYIYYVVYTPLA
+1717 IPFFGDDDFIYFFKFGVFAVVVY
-1732 VAIYRINMTD
+1732 RIKMSD
-1742 GSVQVM
+1742 SSIEVM
-1748 GFLGSFNTDAP
+1748 GFYGAFNTDYN
-1759 ILFKNIQGKLY
+1759 LLVKKVQGKLY

-1779 DESTALPPVSAIIE
+1779 DESTSLPPVSAIIE
-1793 LDPEDI
+1793 LDPTDI
-1799 TWGANL
+1799 TWGTI
-1805 NDPPLY
+1805 NDPQLY
-1811 GSPHVYTADD
+1811 GSPHVYTASD
-1821 NIYFMAVDYT
+1821 NINFMAIDYT
-1831 DLDIFMAFYQSSV
+1831 DLDVFMAFYESPV
-1844 SQKLTDYQAEILLA
+1844 SQEPTDYQAEILLA

-1889 AGMEGGISADKIDN
+1889 AGIGGCISADKIDN

-1914 PTGESAY
+1914 PTESAY

-2007 GPKGDKGD
+2007 GPQGDKGD

-2037 GDSSIVSGIFRVKAK
+2037 GDSSQFEETLFTHIENTDNPHNVTPSQIGAATTNHTHINIVSRGNVPAEEGTDVPSVNGLSMSQVYKNNFPTSYGNLITLK
-2052 GTADSGSFFV
+2052 GWG
-2062 VNPESTTDSTTGTPA
+2062 
-2077 KSTKFSGQIV
+2077 SGQLLI
-2087 GYKNIPIAPQYY
+2087 GWSGTSGAKAP
-2099 ELNLKS
+2099 LFFR
-2105 LSKDKW
+2105 SK
-2111 YPVFFS
+2111 
-2117 SRDMELALELHS
+2117 RDA
-2129 PIVGDSSD
+2129 SD
-2137 YNQNTISI
+2137 APWSEWDQVATIS
-2145 RWIEQGWSDT
+2145 D
-2155 PRRLTVYNYGLYD
+2155 
-2168 NTEITIMML
+2168 ITSLLM
-2177 VAGVHSGG
+2177 
-2185 KAIYLRGGMLY
+2185 
-2196 RMRSNEVPNLKT
+2196 
-2208 SDYIYSDEVYPV
+2208 
-2220 VSDYTTGA
+2220 
-2228 NTRIVWRA
+2228 
-2236 DEMMA
+2236 
-2241 SNAWNQLQNLK
+2241 
-2252 VTGTLTVTRNA
+2252 
-2263 NIKGDIRITGNH
+2263 
-2275 PKGTLPVGTVY
+2275 PVGSVY
-2286 VQYPEQSE
+2286 VQFKGQTD

-2301 TWSNISSQYAGRFFR
+2301 TWQNISASFAGKFFR
-2316 AEGGNAVAFGS
+2316 AEGGNAASFGND
-2327 GQAEGLPFPYHD
+2327 QTEGLPN
-2339 HSITFSGRYGMNGT
+2339 ISGWFYAYCDNSVGSRSDNVLFTYQDSVKGYTTGNNG
-2353 SITSP
+2353 SYQRRLNFNANKVNS
-2358 YWGSGDRVRGS
+2358 
-2369 GTLTTPGW
+2369 
-2377 GDFGNGAT
+2377 
-2385 NIYGKSTHVTPENMT
+2385 IYGSSTHVTPINST
-2400 IRIWKRIN
+2400 VRIWKRTS

>member
-24 SIKEILEKNDPY
+24 SIKEILEKIDPY
-36 KAVNTGWRVMI
+36 KAVNTGWRVMV
-47 DDVIITDFNVVPEDG
+47 DDVIITDFDSIPEDG
-62 QTVYV
+62 QTVYI

-78 EQGGAMKGGGWAAI
+78 QQGGAMKGGGWAAI

-157 VIPFLFGTRRIYA
+157 VIPYLFGTRRIYA

-175 SYTWVD
+175 SFTWVD
-181 RNGNQYLYQLFC
+181 RNGDQYLYQLFC

-222 SILAGADPIIRM
+222 NILAGADPIIRM

-298 GDVVSASVRVGAWYK
+298 GDVVSTSVRVGAWFK

-328 SGSSDTISGAEL
+328 SGYSDTISGSEL

-345 AIDKTGLEAG
+345 VIDKTGLEAG

-365 TDSDDNKII
+365 DDTEDNNTV

-391 SPETCK
+391 SPEICK

-424 AKMPVYSGSGT
+424 AKMPVYSGNGT
-435 GQSAWNTIVK
+435 GQSAWAAVAK

-479 YTWCEEHKYTCNEYV
+479 YTWCEGHNYTCNEYV

-542 FGYTETI
+542 FGYTETV

-574 SIYNTKSGNKENE
+574 SIYNTKSGNKEKE
-587 PNTSQD
+587 PDTSQD

-669 VSDEVLS
+669 VSDEVLP

-700 NSPGNNLEVFFEFP
+700 TSPGNNLEVFFEFP

-729 LVNTETIDLIITD
+729 LVDTETIDLIITD

-753 TAVDYSPAIFDVDK
+753 TAVEYSPAIFDVDK
-767 PGFILPDFENKITP
+767 PDFVLPDFENKITP

-902 LSKTDSQIWVPYEN
+902 LSKNNGENWTGYKN
-916 KSVQY
+916 KSF
-921 TYQFNRKTD
+921 QFIYEFVRSTD
-930 KYPEAADL
+930 GYPEADAL
-938 ASWRLRVKCL
+938 SAWKIRVKCI
-948 NAYGLESDYSDAVQI
+948 NAYGLESEYSDAVQI
-963 STANYGTWK
+963 STVNYGTWK

-984 DRLIASVSPLPDSVY
+984 DRLLATVSPLPESVY
-999 GIPKRE
+999 GVPKRE

-1019 YYFDRQIDGYP
+1019 YYFDRTIDGYP
-1030 EQSQLESKVFTLKT
+1030 EQSELAAKVFTLKT

-1092 AGKILF
+1092 AGEILF
-1098 DVELN
+1098 DVDLN
-1103 SKKLRSSVSGNSA
+1103 GKKLRSSVSGNSA

-1143 NEAGSKAITVP
+1143 NEAGSKSITVP
-1154 VNTATYGT
+1154 VNTDTYGT
-1162 WKITPPIVKAKAAQ
+1162 WEITHPIVKAKAAQ
-1176 EGISIDV
+1176 DGISIGV

-1194 YEFFVDGKSLGEK
+1194 YEFFVDGKTLGEK
-1207 SPALTAFYAFAAG
+1207 SPALTAFYTFASG
-1220 EYLSASQVQGLS
+1220 EYLSASQVQALS
-1232 ITVTVTTEADSVTT
+1232 ITVTLTTVADSVTT
-1246 VPVFADITGYKGY
+1246 VPVFADVTGYKGY
-1259 TPAIPDLIATSQGR
+1259 TPAIPELIATSQGR

-1293 VAKAYKEVDGKY
+1293 VAKAYKKVDGKY
-1305 IPITD
+1305 TPITD
-1310 PDELVWNEPALGL
+1310 PDDLVWYEPALGL

-1329 DNYKTGESGGS
+1329 DNYKTGEPGRSLTVKGS
-1340 LSVQGTTVTFTV
+1340 TVTFTV
-1352 PLYGQD
+1352 PLFGQD

-1385 FFVECRPVSAYDIVK
+1385 FFVECRPISAFDIVK

-1463 HKGAFR
+1463 YKGAFR

-1545 EPFAS
+1545 QPFAS
-1550 TIPDMYRFQTGD
+1550 TIPDMYIFQAGN
-1562 ANLNGVHYFSTLK
+1562 AILNGVHYFSTVK
-1575 INQTASYVLYKIRD
+1575 IDQSLSYVLYKIRD

-1597 QISDSSGNSFKA
+1597 QISESTGVGVKSNFNA
-1609 PVNSLS
+1609 LS
-1615 TYGGYLLAASDM
+1615 TYGGYLLAVFEG
-1627 GADSDSFDVIKI
+1627 GADADTFDVIKI
-1639 NPETKTTQTL
+1639 NPESKTTQTL
-1649 KYPVPAGFTKTDYT
+1649 KYPVPVGFTKTDYS
-1663 IFLAEN
+1663 IFLAKN
-1669 ILVGIQTYT
+1669 ILVGIQSYT
-1678 YGTDQSGTRFCWQN
+1678 DDTDQKGVRICWQN
-1692 NAGLSGVA
+1692 NNGLSGIA
-1700 ELPIKLDSP
+1700 ENLAEITYGNGFYNPLLVDD
-1709 IGLNIPYL
+1709 
-1717 ISNNYIYYVVYTPLA
+1717 NYIYFFKFGFFGVYV
-1732 VAIYRINMTD
+1732 YRIKMSD
-1742 GSVQVM
+1742 SSIEVM
-1748 GFLGSFNTDAP
+1748 GFYGEFNTDYN
-1759 ILFKNIQGKLY
+1759 LLVKKIQGKLY
-1770 IAGTVTLFK
+1770 IAGTVTLFA
-1779 DESTALPPVSAIIE
+1779 DSSTPLPPVSAIIE

-1799 TWGANL
+1799 PWGANL
-1805 NDPPLY
+1805 NDPPLFA
-1811 GSPHVYTADD
+1811 SPNVYKASD
-1821 NIYFMAVDYT
+1821 NINFMAIDYT

-1844 SQKLTDYQAEILLA
+1844 SQEPTDYQAEILLA

-1889 AGMEGGISADKIDN
+1889 AGMGGCISADKIDN

-1914 PTGESAY
+1914 PTESAF

-2015 TGPQGPKG
+2015 TGPKG
-2023 EQGEMGPQGPKGDP
+2023 ATGATGPQGPKGDT
-2037 GDSSIVSGIFRVKAK
+2037 GDTGPQGPQGIQGPK
-2052 GTADSGSFFV
+2052 GA
-2062 VNPESTTDSTTGTPA
+2062 
-2077 KSTKFSGQIV
+2077 
-2087 GYKNIPIAPQYY
+2087 
-2099 ELNLKS
+2099 
-2105 LSKDKW
+2105 
-2111 YPVFFS
+2111 
-2117 SRDMELALELHS
+2117 
-2129 PIVGDSSD
+2129 
-2137 YNQNTISI
+2137 
-2145 RWIEQGWSDT
+2145 
-2155 PRRLTVYNYGLYD
+2155 
-2168 NTEITIMML
+2168 
-2177 VAGVHSGG
+2177 
-2185 KAIYLRGGMLY
+2185 
-2196 RMRSNEVPNLKT
+2196 
-2208 SDYIYSDEVYPV
+2208 
-2220 VSDYTTGA
+2220 TGA
-2228 NTRIVWRA
+2228 
-2236 DEMMA
+2236 
-2241 SNAWNQLQNLK
+2241 
-2252 VTGTLTVTRNA
+2252 TGPQGPQGPAGAT
-2263 NIKGDIRITGNH
+2263 
-2275 PKGTLPVGTVY
+2275 TLPIGSIY
-2286 VQYPEQSE
+2286 IQLKGQSA
-2294 PASIFGG
+2294 PSDLFGG
-2301 TWSNISSQYAGRFFR
+2301 TWENISSSYAGRFFR
-2316 AEGGNAVAFGS
+2316 AEGGNAAAFGS
-2327 GQAEGLPFPYHD
+2327 DQGQSVYPHPRH
-2339 HSITFSGRYGMNGT
+2339 NG
-2353 SITSP
+2353 
-2358 YWGSGDRVRGS
+2358 
-2369 GTLTTPGW
+2369 
-2377 GDFGNGAT
+2377 N
-2385 NIYGKSTHVTPENMT
+2385 
-2400 IRIWKRIN
+2400 KRLV

>member
-10 PFSAEKTQ
+10 PFSTEKTQ

-24 SIKEILEKNDPY
+24 SIKEILEKIDPGR
-36 KAVNTGWRVMI
+36 AVNTGWRVMV
-47 DDVIITDFNVVPEDG
+47 DDVIITDFDSTPEDG
-62 QTVYV
+62 QTVYI

-78 EQGGAMKGGGWAAI
+78 QQGGAMKGGGWAAI

-175 SYTWVD
+175 SFTWVD
-181 RNGNQYLYQLFC
+181 RNGDQYLYQLFC
-193 AGQKDIEIDTSTIKI
+193 AGQKDIEIDISTIKI
-208 ADTLLADYSGGSID
+208 ADTLLADYSGGSIGN
-222 SILAGADPIIRM
+222 ILAGADPIIRM

-298 GDVVSASVRVGAWYK
+298 GDVVSTSVRVGAWYK

-328 SGSSDTISGAEL
+328 SGYSDTISGSEL

-365 TDSDDNKII
+365 DDTEDNNTV

-381 IRAIKNTAPV
+381 IRAIKNAAPV

-424 AKMPVYSGSGT
+424 AKMPVYSGNGT
-435 GQSAWNTIVK
+435 GQSAWSTVAK

-479 YTWCEEHKYTCNEYV
+479 YTWCEEHNYTCNEYV

-641 YAGDIALAGLKQGR
+641 YAGDIALAGIKQGR

-669 VSDEVLS
+669 VSDEVLP

-700 NSPGNNLEVFFEFP
+700 TAPGNNLEVFFDFP

-729 LVNTETIDLIITD
+729 VVNTETIDLIITD

-753 TAVDYSPAIFDVDK
+753 TAVEYSPAIFDVDK
-767 PGFILPDFENKITP
+767 PDFVLPDFENKITP

-806 PSRPT
+806 PGRPT

-882 AVCITGEGTQNNV
+882 VVCITGEGTQNNV

-902 LSKTDSQIWVPYEN
+902 LSKNNGDTWTGYKN
-916 KSVQY
+916 KSF
-921 TYQFNRKTD
+921 QFIYDFVRSTD
-930 KYPEAADL
+930 GYPEADAL
-938 ASWRLRVKCL
+938 SAWKIRVKCI
-948 NAYGLESDYSDAVQI
+948 NAYGLESEYSDAVQI

-984 DRLIASVSPLPDSVY
+984 DRLLATVSPLPESVY
-999 GIPKRE
+999 GVPKRE

-1019 YYFDRQIDGYP
+1019 YYFDRTIDGYP
-1030 EQSQLESKVFTLKT
+1030 EQSELESKVFTLKT

-1063 KTWIIPAFNVEAIA
+1063 KTWIIPAFNVESIA
-1077 RESFVEIT
+1077 RESFIEIT
-1085 WQTPIDI
+1085 WQTPVDI
-1092 AGKILF
+1092 AGEILF

-1103 SKKLRSSVSGNSA
+1103 AKKLRSSVSGNSA

-1143 NEAGSKAITVP
+1143 NEAGSKSITVP
-1154 VNTATYGT
+1154 VNTDTYGT

-1194 YEFFVDGKSLGEK
+1194 YEFFVDGKTLGEK

-1220 EYLSASQVQGLS
+1220 EFLSASQVQGLS

-1246 VPVFADITGYKGY
+1246 VPVFADVTGYKGY
-1259 TPAIPDLIATSQGR
+1259 TPAIPELIATSQGR

-1281 QDIYGYI
+1281 QDVYGYI

-1293 VAKAYKEVDGKY
+1293 VAKAYKKVDGEY
-1305 IPITD
+1305 TPITD
-1310 PDELVWNEPALGL
+1310 PNELVWYEPALGL

-1329 DNYKTGESGGS
+1329 DNYKTGEPGGS
-1340 LSVQGTTVTFTV
+1340 LTVQGSTVTFTV

-1385 FFVECRPVSAYDIVK
+1385 FFVECRPISAYDIVK
-1400 AWTLGDNGE
+1400 AWNLGDNGE

-1463 HKGAFR
+1463 YKGAFR

-1545 EPFAS
+1545 QPFAS
-1550 TIPDMYRFQTGD
+1550 TIPDMYIFQTGD
-1562 ANLNGVHYFSTLK
+1562 ANLNGVHYFSTFK
-1575 INQTASYVLYKIRD
+1575 IDQTQFYVLYKIRD

-1597 QISDSSGNSFKA
+1597 QISESSGYGIRTT
-1609 PVNSLS
+1609 VNSLS
-1615 TYGGYLLAASDM
+1615 TYGGHLLAVFDV
-1627 GADSDSFDVIKI
+1627 GADADTFDVIKI
-1639 NPETKTTQTL
+1639 NPETKETEIL
-1649 KYPVPAGFTKTDYT
+1649 KYPVPAGFQKTEFVC
-1663 IFLAEN
+1663 FLHKN
-1669 ILVGIQTYT
+1669 ILVAFQSYT
-1678 YGTDQSGTRFCWQN
+1678 YNTDQKGVRICWQN
-1692 NAGLSGVA
+1692 NNGLSGMA
-1700 ELPIKLDSP
+1700 EIPEEINSGNDFLIPIFGDDDF
-1709 IGLNIPYL
+1709 
-1717 ISNNYIYYVVYTPLA
+1717 IYFFKFGVFAVVVY
-1732 VAIYRINMTD
+1732 RIKMSD
-1742 GSVQVM
+1742 SSIEVM
-1748 GFLGSFNTDAP
+1748 GFYGAFNTDYNF
-1759 ILFKNIQGKLY
+1759 LVKKVQGKLY

-1779 DESTALPPVSAIIE
+1779 DESTSLPPVSAIIE
-1793 LDPEDI
+1793 LDPTDI
-1799 TWGANL
+1799 TWGTI
-1805 NDPPLY
+1805 NDPQLY
-1811 GSPHVYTADD
+1811 GSPHVYTASD
-1821 NIYFMAVDYT
+1821 NINFMAIDYT
-1831 DLDIFMAFYQSSV
+1831 DLDVFMAFYESPV
-1844 SQKLTDYQAEILLA
+1844 SQEPTDYQAEILLA

-1889 AGMEGGISADKIDN
+1889 AGIGGCISADKIDN
-1903 NNLLRLMYMTM
+1903 NNLLRLMYMNT
-1914 PTGESAY
+1914 PTEESPY

-1931 EDFVKDLT
+1931 EDLVKDLT

-2015 TGPQGPKG
+2015 TGPKG
-2023 EQGEMGPQGPKGDP
+2023 ATGATGPQGPKGDT
-2037 GDSSIVSGIFRVKAK
+2037 GDTGPQGPQGIQGPK
-2052 GTADSGSFFV
+2052 GA
-2062 VNPESTTDSTTGTPA
+2062 
-2077 KSTKFSGQIV
+2077 
-2087 GYKNIPIAPQYY
+2087 
-2099 ELNLKS
+2099 
-2105 LSKDKW
+2105 
-2111 YPVFFS
+2111 
-2117 SRDMELALELHS
+2117 
-2129 PIVGDSSD
+2129 
-2137 YNQNTISI
+2137 
-2145 RWIEQGWSDT
+2145 
-2155 PRRLTVYNYGLYD
+2155 
-2168 NTEITIMML
+2168 
-2177 VAGVHSGG
+2177 
-2185 KAIYLRGGMLY
+2185 
-2196 RMRSNEVPNLKT
+2196 
-2208 SDYIYSDEVYPV
+2208 
-2220 VSDYTTGA
+2220 TGA
-2228 NTRIVWRA
+2228 
-2236 DEMMA
+2236 
-2241 SNAWNQLQNLK
+2241 
-2252 VTGTLTVTRNA
+2252 TGPQGPQGPAGAT
-2263 NIKGDIRITGNH
+2263 
-2275 PKGTLPVGTVY
+2275 TLPVGSIY
-2286 VQYPEQSE
+2286 IQLKGQSA
-2294 PASIFGG
+2294 PSDLFGG
-2301 TWSNISSQYAGRFFR
+2301 TWENISSSYAGRFFR
-2316 AEGGNAVAFGS
+2316 AEGGNAAAFGS
-2327 GQAEGLPFPYHD
+2327 DQGQSVYPHTHTISHTHTRGTME
-2339 HSITFSGRYGMNGT
+2339 ITGWFKAYCDNGISSNQDNTVFASSGANKGYT
-2353 SITSP
+2353 
-2358 YWGSGDRVRGS
+2358 S
-2369 GTLTTPGW
+2369 GTAGTYQRTLTLNASKGW
-2377 GDFGNGAT
+2377 TGSTSSPSTTTSGS
-2385 NIYGKSTHVTPENMT
+2385 YGTTETRPINST
-2400 IRIWKRIN
+2400 IRIWKRTA

>member
-24 SIKEILEKNDPY
+24 SIKEILEKIDPY
-36 KAVNTGWRVMI
+36 KAVNTGWRVMV
-47 DDVIITDFNVVPEDG
+47 DDVIITDFDSTPEDG
-62 QTVYV
+62 QTVYI

-78 EQGGAMKGGGWAAI
+78 QQGGAMKGGGWAAI

-157 VIPFLFGTRRIYA
+157 VIPYLFGTRRIYA

-181 RNGNQYLYQLFC
+181 RNGDQYLYQLFC

-222 SILAGADPIIRM
+222 NIFAGADPIIRM

-298 GDVVSASVRVGAWYK
+298 GDVVSTSVRVGAWYK

-328 SGSSDTISGAEL
+328 SGYSDTISGSEL

-345 AIDKTGLEAG
+345 VIDKTGLEAG

-365 TDSDDNKII
+365 TDSDDNKIV

-424 AKMPVYSGSGT
+424 AKMPVYSGIGT
-435 GQSAWNTIVK
+435 GQNAWNTVAK

-472 WPKLESW
+472 WQKIESW
-479 YTWCEEHKYTCNEYV
+479 YTWCEEHNYTCNEYV

-574 SIYNTKSGNKENE
+574 SIYNTKSGNKEKE

-669 VSDEVLS
+669 VSDEVLP

-700 NSPGNNLEVFFEFP
+700 TAHGNNLEVFFEFP

-753 TAVDYSPAIFDVDK
+753 TAVEYSPAIFDVDK
-767 PGFILPDFENKITP
+767 PDFVLPDFENKITP
-781 VPGAVDSGEIS
+781 VPGAVDSGKIS

-806 PSRPT
+806 PDRPT

-822 QTAQSMWQSSKT
+822 QTSQSMWQSSKT

-902 LSKTDSQIWVPYEN
+902 LSKNNGENWTGYKN
-916 KSVQY
+916 KSF
-921 TYQFNRKTD
+921 QFIYEFVRSTD
-930 KYPEAADL
+930 GYPEADAL
-938 ASWRLRVKCL
+938 SAWKIRVKCI
-948 NAYGLESDYSDAVQI
+948 NAYGLESEYSDAVQI
-963 STANYGTWK
+963 STVNYGTWK

-984 DRLIASVSPLPDSVY
+984 DRLLATVSPLPDSVY
-999 GIPKRE
+999 GVPKRE

-1019 YYFDRQIDGYP
+1019 YYFDRTIDGYP
-1030 EQSQLESKVFTLKT
+1030 EQTELEAKVFTLKT

-1063 KTWIIPAFNVEAIA
+1063 KTWIIPAFDVEAVA
-1077 RESFVEIT
+1077 RESFIEIT
-1085 WQTPIDI
+1085 WQTPINI
-1092 AGKILF
+1092 AGEILF

-1103 SKKLRSSVSGNSA
+1103 AKKLRSSVSGNSA

-1130 AELDLWNATVTAK
+1130 VELDLWNATVTAK

-1154 VNTATYGT
+1154 VNSDIYGT
-1162 WKITPPIVKAKAAQ
+1162 WEITPPIVTAKATQ
-1176 EGISIDV
+1176 DGISIDV

-1194 YEFFVDGKSLGEK
+1194 YEFFVDGKTLGEK

-1220 EYLSASQVQGLS
+1220 EYLSASQVQALS

-1246 VPVFADITGYKGY
+1246 VPVFADVTDYKGY

-1293 VAKAYKEVDGKY
+1293 VAKSYKVVDGKY

-1310 PDELVWNEPALGL
+1310 PDELVWYEPALGL

-1329 DNYKTGESGGS
+1329 DNYKTGEPGGS
-1340 LSVQGTTVTFTV
+1340 LTVKGSTVTFTV
-1352 PLYGQD
+1352 PLFGQD

-1385 FFVECRPVSAYDIVK
+1385 FFVECRPISAYDIVK

-1463 HKGAFR
+1463 YKGAFR

-1478 VRPILKDGVPTG
+1478 VRPILMDGVPTG

-1545 EPFAS
+1545 QPFAS
-1550 TIPDMYRFQTGD
+1550 SIPDIYIYQSGD
-1562 ANLNGVHYFSTLK
+1562 AFLNGVHYFSTIK
-1575 INQTASYVLYKIRD
+1575 VTDSSQINVLYRIQP
-1589 DSTVEELL
+1589 DSTVQEVL
-1597 QISDSSGNSFKA
+1597 QITQNTPDLCLFNKISIYADNI
-1609 PVNSLS
+1609 
-1615 TYGGYLLAASDM
+1615 LALFDLGSE
-1627 GADSDSFDVIKI
+1627 SNVFDVIKI
-1639 NPETKTTQTL
+1639 NPETKETETL
-1649 KYPVPAGFTKTDYT
+1649 KYPVPAGFQKTEFGS
-1663 IFLAEN
+1663 FLHKN
-1669 ILVGIQTYT
+1669 ILVAFQSYT
-1678 YGTDQSGTRFCWQN
+1678 DDTDQKGVRICWQN
-1692 NAGLSGVA
+1692 NNGLSGIA
-1700 ELPIKLDSP
+1700 EILEEITDGGK
-1709 IGLNIPYL
+1709 GLYTPFLVIDD
-1717 ISNNYIYYVVYTPLA
+1717 YIYFFKFGVFA
-1732 VAIYRINMTD
+1732 VLVYRIKMSD
-1742 GSVQVM
+1742 SSIEVV
-1748 GFLGSFNTDAP
+1748 GFYGEFNTDYS
-1759 ILFKNIQGKLY
+1759 LLVKNIQGKLY

-1779 DESTALPPVSAIIE
+1779 DESTPLPPVSAIIE

-1799 TWGANL
+1799 PWGANL
-1805 NDPPLY
+1805 NVTPLY
-1811 GSPHVYTADD
+1811 GSPHVYTASD
-1821 NIYFMAVDYT
+1821 NINFMAIDYT
-1831 DLDIFMAFYQSSV
+1831 DLDVFMAFYESSV
-1844 SQKLTDYQAEILLA
+1844 SQGTADYQAEILLA

-1889 AGMEGGISADKIDN
+1889 AGLGGCFSADKIDN
-1903 NNLLRLMYMTM
+1903 NNLLRLMYMTL
-1914 PTGESAY
+1914 PTESEY

-1991 QGPKGDKGDT
+1991 QGPKGDKGDPGPTGPQGPKGDKGDT

-2015 TGPQGPKG
+2015 TGDTGPQGPQGIQGPKG
-2023 EQGEMGPQGPKGDP
+2023 ATGATGPQGPQG
-2037 GDSSIVSGIFRVKAK
+2037 
-2052 GTADSGSFFV
+2052 
-2062 VNPESTTDSTTGTPA
+2062 PA
-2077 KSTKFSGQIV
+2077 
-2087 GYKNIPIAPQYY
+2087 
-2099 ELNLKS
+2099 
-2105 LSKDKW
+2105 
-2111 YPVFFS
+2111 
-2117 SRDMELALELHS
+2117 
-2129 PIVGDSSD
+2129 
-2137 YNQNTISI
+2137 
-2145 RWIEQGWSDT
+2145 
-2155 PRRLTVYNYGLYD
+2155 
-2168 NTEITIMML
+2168 
-2177 VAGVHSGG
+2177 
-2185 KAIYLRGGMLY
+2185 
-2196 RMRSNEVPNLKT
+2196 
-2208 SDYIYSDEVYPV
+2208 
-2220 VSDYTTGA
+2220 GA
-2228 NTRIVWRA
+2228 T
-2236 DEMMA
+2236 
-2241 SNAWNQLQNLK
+2241 
-2252 VTGTLTVTRNA
+2252 
-2263 NIKGDIRITGNH
+2263 
-2275 PKGTLPVGTVY
+2275 TLPIGSIY
-2286 VQYPEQSE
+2286 IQLKGQSA
-2294 PASIFGG
+2294 PSDLFGG
-2301 TWSNISSQYAGRFFR
+2301 TWENISSSYAGRFFR
-2316 AEGGNAVAFGS
+2316 AEGGNAAAFGS
-2327 GQAEGLPFPYHD
+2327 DQGQSVYPHTHTISHTHTRGTMEIKGWFKAYCDNGIGSNQDNTVFA
-2339 HSITFSGRYGMNGT
+2339 SSGANKGYT
-2353 SITSP
+2353 
-2358 YWGSGDRVRGS
+2358 S
-2369 GTLTTPGW
+2369 GTAGTYQRTLTLNASKGW
-2377 GDFGNGAT
+2377 TGSTSSPSTTTSGS
-2385 NIYGKSTHVTPENMT
+2385 YGTTETRPINST
-2400 IRIWKRIN
+2400 IRIWKRTA

>member
-24 SIKEILEKNDPY
+24 SIKEILEKIDPY
-36 KAVNTGWRVMI
+36 KAVNTGWRVMV
-47 DDVIITDFNVVPEDG
+47 DDVIITDFDLIPEDG
-62 QTVYV
+62 QTVYI
-67 KLVPEGGGTPQ
+67 KLVPEGGGTPK
-78 EQGGAMKGGGWAAI
+78 EQGGAMKFAGYAMALVGGILTLTGVGAG
-92 ALGVAS
+92 LG
-98 IFIPVVGPFLGAA
+98 LA
-111 LIGSGVGMVL
+111 LIGTGIGMVA

-127 NLDIPSLND
+127 NVNIPSLND

-157 VIPFLFGTRRIYA
+157 VIPYLFGTRRIYA

-181 RNGNQYLYQLFC
+181 RNGDQYLYQLFC

-222 SILAGADPIIRM
+222 SILAGTDPLIHM

-263 EEGLDGSVIW
+263 EEGVDGSVIW

-298 GDVVSASVRVGAWYK
+298 GDVVSTSVRVGAWYK

-328 SGSSDTISGAEL
+328 SGSSDTISGSEL

-345 AIDKTGLEAG
+345 AIDKTGLAAG

-365 TDSDDNKII
+365 TDSDDNKIV

-424 AKMPVYSGSGT
+424 AKMPVYSGNGT
-435 GQSAWNTIVK
+435 GQSAWAAVAK

-479 YTWCEEHKYTCNEYV
+479 YTWCEEHNYTCNEYV
-494 AESTSISQLLAE
+494 AEPTSISQLLAE

-641 YAGDIALAGLKQGR
+641 YAGDIALAGIKQGR

-669 VSDEVLS
+669 VSDEVLP

-700 NSPGNNLEVFFEFP
+700 TSPGNNLEVFFEFP

-729 LVNTETIDLIITD
+729 LVDTETIDLIITD

-753 TAVDYSPAIFDVDK
+753 TAVEYSPAIFDVDK

-806 PSRPT
+806 PDRPT

-902 LSKTDSQIWVPYEN
+902 LSKNNGDTWSGYKN
-916 KSVQY
+916 KSF
-921 TYQFNRKTD
+921 QFIYDFVRTTD
-930 KYPEAADL
+930 GYPEADAL
-938 ASWRLRVKCL
+938 SAWKIRVKCI
-948 NAYGLESDYSDAVQI
+948 NAYGLESEYSDAVQI
-963 STANYGTWK
+963 STVNYGTWK

-984 DRLIASVSPLPDSVY
+984 DRLLATVSPLPDSVY
-999 GIPKRE
+999 GVPKRE
-1005 LYEGDR
+1005 LFEGDR

-1019 YYFDRQIDGYP
+1019 YYFDRSIDGYP
-1030 EQSQLESKVFTLKT
+1030 EQSELEDKVFTLKT
-1044 TTEADSRTDI
+1044 TTEADSRTDVI
-1054 ITTKKFTNY
+1054 ITKKFTNY
-1063 KTWIIPAFNVEAIA
+1063 KTWIIPAFNVEARA
-1077 RESFVEIT
+1077 RESFIEIT

-1092 AGKILF
+1092 AGEILF

-1103 SKKLRSSVSGNSA
+1103 AKKLRSSVSGNSA

-1130 AELDLWNATVTAK
+1130 AELDLWNATLTAK
-1143 NEAGSKAITVP
+1143 NEAGSKSITVP
-1154 VNTATYGT
+1154 VNTDTYGT
-1162 WKITPPIVKAKAAQ
+1162 WEITPPIVKAKATQ
-1176 EGISIDV
+1176 DGISIDV

-1194 YEFFVDGKSLGEK
+1194 YEFFVDGKTLGEK
-1207 SPALTAFYAFAAG
+1207 SPSLTAFYTFGA
-1220 EYLSASQVQGLS
+1220 EYLSVSQVQALS

-1246 VPVFADITGYKGY
+1246 VPVFADVTDYKGY
-1259 TPAIPDLIATSQGR
+1259 TPAIPELIATSQGR

-1293 VAKAYKEVDGKY
+1293 VAKAYKMVDGKY
-1305 IPITD
+1305 TPITD
-1310 PDELVWNEPALGL
+1310 PDELVWYEPALGL
-1323 NPYESL
+1323 NPYENL
-1329 DNYKTGESGGS
+1329 DNYKTGEPGGS
-1340 LSVQGTTVTFTV
+1340 LTVKGSTVTFTV

-1371 AGKSVAEQSDWTEP
+1371 AGKSIAEQSDWTEP
-1385 FFVECRPVSAYDIVK
+1385 FFVECRPISAYDIVK
-1400 AWTLGDNGE
+1400 AWKLGDNGE

-1429 ISANLGLITDGGT
+1429 LSANLGLITDGGT

-1463 HKGAFR
+1463 YKGAFR

-1545 EPFAS
+1545 QPFAS
-1550 TIPDMYRFQTGD
+1550 TIPDIYICQTGD
-1562 ANLNGVHYFSTLK
+1562 AILNGVHYFSTIK
-1575 INQTASYVLYKIRD
+1575 VTDSSQINVLYRIQP
-1589 DSTVEELL
+1589 DSTVQEVL
-1597 QISDSSGNSFKA
+1597 QITQNIPDPWFFNKISVYADYILTLFDLGSDSN
-1609 PVNSLS
+1609 V
-1615 TYGGYLLAASDM
+1615 
-1627 GADSDSFDVIKI
+1627 FDIIKI
-1639 NPETKTTQTL
+1639 KPETKETEIL
-1649 KYPVPAGFTKTDYT
+1649 KYPVPAGFQQTEFGS
-1663 IFLAEN
+1663 FLYKN
-1669 ILVGIQTYT
+1669 ILIAYQSYL
-1678 YGTDQSGTRFCWQN
+1678 YETDQKGIRICWQN
-1692 NAGLSGVA
+1692 NAGLSGIA
-1700 ELPIKLDSP
+1700 EIPSIE
-1709 IGLNIPYL
+1709 IGQTITNPFVVIED
-1717 ISNNYIYYVVYTPLA
+1717 YIYIASYTPLA

-1742 GSVQVM
+1742 GSVHGM
-1748 GFLGSFNTDAP
+1748 GFLGSFNMDAP
-1759 ILFKNIQGKLY
+1759 ILFKKIQGKLY

-1779 DESTALPPVSAIIE
+1779 DESTPLPPVSAIIE
-1793 LDPEDI
+1793 LDPTDI
-1799 TWGANL
+1799 TWGTI
-1805 NDPPLY
+1805 NDPQLY
-1811 GSPHVYTADD
+1811 GSPHVYTASD
-1821 NIYFMAVDYT
+1821 NINFMAIDYT

-1844 SQKLTDYQAEILLA
+1844 SQEPTDYQAEILLA

-1865 EQKYNYVLA
+1865 EQKYNHVLA
-1874 GTISTKRITSTTEFY
+1874 GTISTKRITSTTEIY
-1889 AGMEGGISADKIDN
+1889 AVMSGCISADKIGN

-1914 PTGESAY
+1914 PTESAY

-1976 GTLVANKGEPGATGP
+1976 GTLVANKGEPGPKGATGATGP
-1991 QGPKGDKGDT
+1991 QGPKGDT
-2001 GPTGPQ
+2001 
-2007 GPKGDKGD
+2007 GD
-2015 TGPQGPKG
+2015 TGPQGPQGIQGPKG
-2023 EQGEMGPQGPKGDP
+2023 ATGATGPQGPK
-2037 GDSSIVSGIFRVKAK
+2037 
-2052 GTADSGSFFV
+2052 
-2062 VNPESTTDSTTGTPA
+2062 PEILG
-2077 KSTKFSGQIV
+2077 
-2087 GYKNIPIAPQYY
+2087 
-2099 ELNLKS
+2099 
-2105 LSKDKW
+2105 
-2111 YPVFFS
+2111 
-2117 SRDMELALELHS
+2117 
-2129 PIVGDSSD
+2129 
-2137 YNQNTISI
+2137 
-2145 RWIEQGWSDT
+2145 
-2155 PRRLTVYNYGLYD
+2155 
-2168 NTEITIMML
+2168 
-2177 VAGVHSGG
+2177 
-2185 KAIYLRGGMLY
+2185 
-2196 RMRSNEVPNLKT
+2196 
-2208 SDYIYSDEVYPV
+2208 
-2220 VSDYTTGA
+2220 
-2228 NTRIVWRA
+2228 
-2236 DEMMA
+2236 
-2241 SNAWNQLQNLK
+2241 LK
-2252 VTGTLTVTRNA
+2252 VRRAFKDLKA
-2263 NIKGDIRITGNH
+2263 Q
-2275 PKGTLPVGTVY
+2275 PVQPGHKAHKDR
-2286 VQYPEQSE
+2286 PE
-2294 PASIFGG
+2294 
-2301 TWSNISSQYAGRFFR
+2301 
-2316 AEGGNAVAFGS
+2316 
-2327 GQAEGLPFPYHD
+2327 
-2339 HSITFSGRYGMNGT
+2339 
-2353 SITSP
+2353 
-2358 YWGSGDRVRGS
+2358 
-2369 GTLTTPGW
+2369 
-2377 GDFGNGAT
+2377 
-2385 NIYGKSTHVTPENMT
+2385 
-2400 IRIWKRIN
+2400 

>member
-18 FETEKK
+18 FETDKK
-24 SIKEILEKNDPY
+24 SIKEILEKIDPY
-36 KAVNTGWRVMI
+36 KAVNTGWRVMV
-47 DDVIITDFNVVPEDG
+47 DDVIITDFDSIPENG
-62 QTVYV
+62 QTVYI
-67 KLVPEGGGTPQ
+67 KLVPEGGGTPK
-78 EQGGAMKGGGWAAI
+78 EQGGAMKFVGYAMSLVGGILTLTGVGSG
-92 ALGVAS
+92 LG
-98 IFIPVVGPFLGAA
+98 LA
-111 LIGSGVGMVL
+111 LIGTGIGMVA
-121 GGTVLM
+121 GGTILM
-127 NLDIPSLND
+127 NVNIPSLND

-157 VIPFLFGTRRIYA
+157 VIPYLFGTRRIYA

-193 AGQKDIEIDTSTIKI
+193 AGQKDIEIDKNTIKI

-222 SILAGADPIIRM
+222 SILAGTDPLIHM
-234 QIASGAG
+234 QIAHGAG
-241 TPPLVTK
+241 TPPLVTR
-248 CVHEEQRNSQLKNKT
+248 CIHEEQRNSQIKNKT
-263 EEGLDGSVIW
+263 EEGVDGSVIW
-273 TTPDKTEGINVDI
+273 TTPDNTEGINVDI

-298 GDVVSASVRVGAWYK
+298 GDVVSTSVRVGAWYK

-328 SGSSDTISGAEL
+328 SGSSDTISGSEL

-365 TDSDDNKII
+365 TDSDDNKIV

-435 GQSAWNTIVK
+435 GQKAWNTIAK

-472 WPKLESW
+472 WQKIESW
-479 YTWCEEHKYTCNEYV
+479 YTWCDEHNYTCNEYV
-494 AESTSISQLLAE
+494 AESISISQLLMA

-511 RAEIFRLNGKLTM
+511 RAEVFRLNGKLTM

-641 YAGDIALAGLKQGR
+641 YAGDIALAGIKQGR

-669 VSDEVLS
+669 VSDEVLP

-700 NSPGNNLEVFFEFP
+700 TAPGNNLEVFFEFP

-729 LVNTETIDLIITD
+729 LVDTETIDLIITD

-753 TAVDYSPAIFDVDK
+753 TAVEYSPAIFDVDK
-767 PGFILPDFENKITP
+767 PDFVLPDFENKITP

-806 PSRPT
+806 PDRPT

-822 QTAQSMWQSSKT
+822 QTSQSMWQSSKT
-834 AAKITEGTWSVPIA
+834 AAKITDGTWSVPTP

-865 PTTPV
+865 PQKPV
-870 ISEASFSQSGFK
+870 IISAIFNQNGFSALCEIGQ
-882 AVCITGEGTQNNV
+882 GTQNNI

-948 NAYGLESDYSDAVQI
+948 NAYGLESEYSDAVQI

-984 DRLIASVSPLPDSVY
+984 DRLLATVSLLPDSVY
-999 GIPKRE
+999 GVPKRE

-1011 LIATDNLS
+1011 LIAADNLS
-1019 YYFDRQIDGYP
+1019 YYFDRTIDGYP

-1044 TTEADSRTDI
+1044 TTEADSRTDVI
-1054 ITTKKFTNY
+1054 ITKKFTNY
-1063 KTWIIPAFNVEAIA
+1063 KTWIIPAFNVESIA
-1077 RESFVEIT
+1077 RESFIEIT

-1092 AGKILF
+1092 AGEILF
-1098 DVELN
+1098 DVDLN
-1103 SKKLRSSVSGNSA
+1103 GKKLRSSVSGNSA

-1130 AELDLWNATVTAK
+1130 AELDIWNATVTAK

-1154 VNTATYGT
+1154 VNTDTYGT
-1162 WKITPPIVKAKAAQ
+1162 WEITPPIVKAKTDQ
-1176 EGISIDV
+1176 DGISIDV

-1194 YEFFVDGKSLGEK
+1194 YEIFVDGKTLGDK

-1246 VPVFADITGYKGY
+1246 VPVFADVTGYKGY
-1259 TPAIPDLIATSQGR
+1259 TPAVPELIATSQGR
-1273 SITLRWNE
+1273 SITLRWNQ

-1293 VAKAYKEVDGKY
+1293 VAKAYKVVDGKY
-1305 IPITD
+1305 TTITD
-1310 PDELVWNEPALGL
+1310 PDELVWYEPALGL

-1329 DNYKTGESGGS
+1329 NNYKTGEPGGS
-1340 LSVQGTTVTFTV
+1340 LTVQGSTVTFTV

-1371 AGKSVAEQSDWTEP
+1371 AGKSVAEQSAWTAP
-1385 FFVECRPVSAYDIVK
+1385 FFVECRPISAYDIVK
-1400 AWTLGDNGE
+1400 AWKLGDNGE

-1429 ISANLGLITDGGT
+1429 ITANLGLITDGGT

-1463 HKGAFR
+1463 YKGAFR

-1550 TIPDMYRFQTGD
+1550 TIPDMYMYQTGN
-1562 ANLNGVHYFSTLK
+1562 AILNGVHYFSSLK
-1575 INQTASYVLYKIRD
+1575 TDRTSPCVLYKIRD

-1597 QISDSSGNSFKA
+1597 QISGSTGDDPETQINA
-1609 PVNSLS
+1609 LS
-1615 TYGGYLLAASDM
+1615 TYGGYLLAVFDG

-1639 NPETKTTQTL
+1639 NPETKETETL
-1649 KYPVPAGFTKTDYT
+1649 KYPVPNGFIKPGKEDYRVNYS
-1663 IFLAEN
+1663 IFLYLNTIIAIKNDNSTPEQPIN
-1669 ILVGIQTYT
+1669 SI
-1678 YGTDQSGTRFCWQN
+1678 CWQN
-1692 NAGLSGVA
+1692 NAGTSGVFQ
-1700 ELPIKLDSP
+1700 
-1709 IGLNIPYL
+1709 IPFDIPKFKTVFFPCL
-1717 ISNNYIYYVVYTPLA
+1717 VSDNYIYYAVINTLR

-1742 GSVQVM
+1742 GSVQGM
-1748 GFLGSFNTDAP
+1748 GFLGSFYTDAP

-1770 IAGTVTLFK
+1770 IAGIVTLFE
-1779 DESTALPPVSAIIE
+1779 DASTPLPPVSAIIE
-1793 LDPEDI
+1793 LDPTDI

-1805 NDPPLY
+1805 NDLPIY

-1821 NIYFMAVDYT
+1821 NIYFMAIDYT
-1831 DLDIFMAFYQSSV
+1831 DLDIFMAFYQSFV
-1844 SQKLTDYQAEILLA
+1844 SQKPTDYQAEILLA
-1858 KLVPGIP
+1858 KLVPGSP

-1874 GTISTKRITSTTEFY
+1874 GSISTKRITSTTEVY
-1889 AGMEGGISADKIDN
+1889 AGMSGGISADKIGN
-1903 NNLLRLMYMTM
+1903 NNLLRLMYMNM
-1914 PTGESAY
+1914 PTESSG

-2015 TGPQGPKG
+2015 TGPKG
-2023 EQGEMGPQGPKGDP
+2023 ATGATGPQGPKGD
-2037 GDSSIVSGIFRVKAK
+2037 
-2052 GTADSGSFFV
+2052 
-2062 VNPESTTDSTTGTPA
+2062 
-2077 KSTKFSGQIV
+2077 
-2087 GYKNIPIAPQYY
+2087 
-2099 ELNLKS
+2099 
-2105 LSKDKW
+2105 
-2111 YPVFFS
+2111 
-2117 SRDMELALELHS
+2117 
-2129 PIVGDSSD
+2129 
-2137 YNQNTISI
+2137 
-2145 RWIEQGWSDT
+2145 
-2155 PRRLTVYNYGLYD
+2155 
-2168 NTEITIMML
+2168 
-2177 VAGVHSGG
+2177 
-2185 KAIYLRGGMLY
+2185 
-2196 RMRSNEVPNLKT
+2196 
-2208 SDYIYSDEVYPV
+2208 
-2220 VSDYTTGA
+2220 
-2228 NTRIVWRA
+2228 
-2236 DEMMA
+2236 
-2241 SNAWNQLQNLK
+2241 
-2252 VTGTLTVTRNA
+2252 
-2263 NIKGDIRITGNH
+2263 KGDIGPQGPKGATGATGPQG
-2275 PKGTLPVGTVY
+2275 PKGTTGPQGPAGITVMPVGSVY
-2286 VQYPEQSE
+2286 VQFRGQ
-2294 PASIFGG
+2294 PAPNTLWGG
-2301 TWSNISSQYAGRFFR
+2301 TWQNISSTFAGEFFR
-2316 AEGGNAVAFGS
+2316 AEGGDAASFGS
-2327 GQAEGLPFPYHD
+2327 SQPEGLPFPYHD
-2339 HSITFSGRYGMNGT
+2339 HSFSLSGRYGMNGT
-2353 SITSP
+2353 SITSS
-2358 YWGSGDRVRGS
+2358 YWGSGDRVIGY

-2385 NIYGKSTHVTPENMT
+2385 NIYGKSSHVTPKNSA
-2400 IRIWKRIN
+2400 IRIWKRIS

>member
-24 SIKEILEKNDPY
+24 SIKEIIEKIDPY
-36 KAVNTGWRVMI
+36 KAVNTGWRVLI
-47 DDVIITDFNVVPEDG
+47 DDVVITDFDLIPEDG
-62 QTVYV
+62 QTVYI
-67 KLVPEGGGTPQ
+67 KLVPEGGGTPK
-78 EQGGAMKGGGWAAI
+78 EQGGAMKFVGYAMSLVGGILTLTGVGSG
-92 ALGVAS
+92 LG
-98 IFIPVVGPFLGAA
+98 LA
-111 LIGSGVGMVL
+111 LIGTGIGMVA
-121 GGTVLM
+121 GGTILM
-127 NLDIPSLND
+127 NVNIPSLND

-157 VIPFLFGTRRIYA
+157 VIPYLFGTRRIYA

-193 AGQKDIEIDTSTIKI
+193 AGQKDIEIDKNTIKI

-222 SILAGADPIIRM
+222 SILAGTDPLIHM
-234 QIASGAG
+234 QIAHGAG

-248 CVHEEQRNSQLKNKT
+248 CIHEEQRNSQIKNKT
-263 EEGLDGSVIW
+263 EEGVDGSVIW
-273 TTPDKTEGINVDI
+273 TTPDNTEGINVDI

-298 GDVVSASVRVGAWYK
+298 GDVVSTSVRVGAWYK

-328 SGSSDTISGAEL
+328 SGSSDTISGSEL

-345 AIDKTGLEAG
+345 AIDKTGLDVG

-365 TDSDDNKII
+365 TDSDDNKIV

-391 SPETCK
+391 NSETCK

-424 AKMPVYSGSGT
+424 AKLPVYSGSGT
-435 GQSAWNTIVK
+435 GQSAWNTVAK

-472 WPKLESW
+472 WQKIESW
-479 YTWCEEHKYTCNEYV
+479 YTWCDEHNYTCNEYV
-494 AESTSISQLLAE
+494 AESISISQLLMA

-511 RAEIFRLNGKLTM
+511 RAEIFRINGKLTM

-627 DFEYLLCSKGDWIK
+627 DFEYLMCSKGDWIK
-641 YAGDIALAGLKQGR
+641 YAGDIALAGIKQGR

-669 VSDEVLS
+669 VSDEVLP

-700 NSPGNNLEVFFEFP
+700 TSPGNNLEVFFEFP

-753 TAVDYSPAIFDVDK
+753 TAVEYSPAIFDVDK

-806 PSRPT
+806 PARPT

-902 LSKTDSQIWVPYEN
+902 LSKNNGDTWSGYKN
-916 KSVQY
+916 KSF
-921 TYQFNRKTD
+921 QFIYEFVRTTD
-930 KYPEAADL
+930 GYPEADAL
-938 ASWRLRVKCL
+938 SAWKIRVKCI
-948 NAYGLESDYSDAVQI
+948 NAYGLESEYSDAVQI
-963 STANYGTWK
+963 STSQYKTWK

-984 DRLIASVSPLPDSVY
+984 DRLLATVSPLPDSVY
-999 GIPKRE
+999 GVPKRE

-1019 YYFDRQIDGYP
+1019 YYFDRSIDGYP
-1030 EQSQLESKVFTLKT
+1030 EQSELEAKVFTLKT

-1054 ITTKKFTNY
+1054 ITTHKFTNY
-1063 KTWIIPAFNVEAIA
+1063 KTWIIPAFNVESIA
-1077 RESFVEIT
+1077 RESFIEIT
-1085 WQTPIDI
+1085 WQTPVDI
-1092 AGKILF
+1092 AGEILF

-1103 SKKLRSSVSGNSA
+1103 AKKLRSSVSGNSA

-1143 NEAGSKAITVP
+1143 NEAGSKSITVP
-1154 VNTATYGT
+1154 VNTDTYGT
-1162 WKITPPIVKAKAAQ
+1162 WEITPPIVKAKAAQ
-1176 EGISIDV
+1176 DGISIDV

-1194 YEFFVDGKSLGEK
+1194 YEFFVDGKTLGEK
-1207 SPALTAFYAFAAG
+1207 SPSLTAFYAFAAG
-1220 EYLSASQVQGLS
+1220 EYLSASQIQALS
-1232 ITVTVTTEADSVTT
+1232 ITVIVTTEADSITT
-1246 VPVFADITGYKGY
+1246 VPVFADVTDYKGY
-1259 TPAIPDLIATSQGR
+1259 TPAIPELIATSQGR

-1293 VAKAYKEVDGKY
+1293 VAKAYKVVDGKY
-1305 IPITD
+1305 TPITD
-1310 PDELVWNEPALGL
+1310 PDELVWYEPALGL
-1323 NPYESL
+1323 NPYENL
-1329 DNYKTGESGGS
+1329 DNYKTGEPGGS
-1340 LSVQGTTVTFTV
+1340 LAVQGSTVTFTV

-1385 FFVECRPVSAYDIVK
+1385 FFVECRPISAYDIVK
-1400 AWTLGDNGE
+1400 AWNLGDNGE

-1463 HKGAFR
+1463 YKGAFR

-1550 TIPDMYRFQTGD
+1550 TIPDMYMFQAGD
-1562 ANLNGVHYFSTLK
+1562 AKLNGVHYFSTLK
-1575 INQTASYVLYKIRD
+1575 VDQTSSCVLYKIRD

-1597 QISDSSGNSFKA
+1597 QISGSTGDDPKSHINA
-1609 PVNSLS
+1609 LS
-1615 TYGGYLLAASDM
+1615 TYGGYLLAVFDG

-1639 NPETKTTQTL
+1639 NPETKETETL
-1649 KYPVPAGFTKTDYT
+1649 KYPVPNGFIKPGKEDYRVNYS
-1663 IFLAEN
+1663 IFLYLNTIIAIKNDNSTPEQPIN
-1669 ILVGIQTYT
+1669 SI
-1678 YGTDQSGTRFCWQN
+1678 CWQN
-1692 NAGLSGVA
+1692 NAGTSGV
-1700 ELPIKLDSP
+1700 LQVPFDIP
-1709 IGLNIPYL
+1709 NITTVFFPYL
-1717 ISNNYIYYVVYTPLA
+1717 VSDNYIYYALINTHA

-1742 GSVQVM
+1742 GSVQGM
-1748 GFLGSFNTDAP
+1748 GFLGSFNTDAL

-1779 DESTALPPVSAIIE
+1779 DESTPLPPVSAIIE
-1793 LDPEDI
+1793 LDPTDI

-1805 NDPPLY
+1805 NDLPIY

-1821 NIYFMAVDYT
+1821 NIYFMAIDYT

-1844 SQKLTDYQAEILLA
+1844 SQKLPDYQAEILLA

-1874 GTISTKRITSTTEFY
+1874 GSISTKRITSTTSIY
-1889 AGMEGGISADKIDN
+1889 AGIGGCISADKIGN
-1903 NNLLRLMYMTM
+1903 NNLIRLMYMNM
-1914 PTGESAY
+1914 PTESSG

-1939 QEIHKSGMGF
+1939 QKIHKSGMGF

-1966 DGRYIDFNPD
+1966 DGRYIEFNPD
-1976 GTLVANKGEPGATGP
+1976 GTLVANKGGPGATGP

-2015 TGPQGPKG
+2015 TGPKG
-2023 EQGEMGPQGPKGDP
+2023 ATGATGPQGPKGD
-2037 GDSSIVSGIFRVKAK
+2037 
-2052 GTADSGSFFV
+2052 
-2062 VNPESTTDSTTGTPA
+2062 
-2077 KSTKFSGQIV
+2077 
-2087 GYKNIPIAPQYY
+2087 
-2099 ELNLKS
+2099 
-2105 LSKDKW
+2105 
-2111 YPVFFS
+2111 
-2117 SRDMELALELHS
+2117 
-2129 PIVGDSSD
+2129 
-2137 YNQNTISI
+2137 
-2145 RWIEQGWSDT
+2145 
-2155 PRRLTVYNYGLYD
+2155 
-2168 NTEITIMML
+2168 
-2177 VAGVHSGG
+2177 
-2185 KAIYLRGGMLY
+2185 
-2196 RMRSNEVPNLKT
+2196 
-2208 SDYIYSDEVYPV
+2208 
-2220 VSDYTTGA
+2220 
-2228 NTRIVWRA
+2228 
-2236 DEMMA
+2236 
-2241 SNAWNQLQNLK
+2241 
-2252 VTGTLTVTRNA
+2252 
-2263 NIKGDIRITGNH
+2263 KGDIGPQGPKGATGATGPQG
-2275 PKGTLPVGTVY
+2275 PKGTTGPQGPAGITVMPVGSVY
-2286 VQYPEQSE
+2286 VRFKGQ
-2294 PASIFGG
+2294 PAPNTLWGG
-2301 TWSNISSQYAGRFFR
+2301 TWQNISSQYAGEFFR
-2316 AEGGNAVAFGS
+2316 AEGGDAAPFGQS
-2327 GQAEGLPFPYHD
+2327 QAEGLPN
-2339 HSITFSGRYGMNGT
+2339 ITGRFVPRFGNIPGLLYVFNTYGYGAFSGVVEEQFPKFTSTGNLGT
-2353 SITSP
+2353 TD
-2358 YWGSGDRVRGS
+2358 GSMSNVNFDASRS
-2369 GTLTTPGW
+2369 S
-2377 GDFGNGAT
+2377 D
-2385 NIYGKSTHVTPENMT
+2385 IYGKSSHNTPKNST
-2400 IRIWKRIN
+2400 VQIWKRIS